1 MDIFSLKSFS
11 LQITIYELVWKYNLV
26 CKALLWKWGK
36 LMKLRRI
43 IAGVTACTVVASM
56 MLAMPISAKT
66 TTRIEKITL
75 ADLLNGA
82 KMVVQ
87 LTDDIKAEKQAELLD
102 KFDTNGNGKISID
115 EVLSIARRIAR
126 TDESD
131 IVNEHGTADSEET
144 ATAET
149 TLTGET
155 TTTAETTETT
165 AVETTETTEE
175 TTTATEA
182 VVFAPVLKIGG
193 TEYRDG
199 DKFVAETGGI
209 YSVEVTDAENE
220 ITFSLTGSKDNE
232 DNNLVRVN
240 ESRFEVLADGTL
252 TVTVKASDGQEK
264 TITLNVVTEKHIEG
278 LTDFYIG
285 FNYSDFYISDDYY
298 EKASEIFE
306 LYFENGMISEKDF
319 NSAKLQLEIQNKFGD
334 IFSVSRVMEIPYV
347 GDEIQ
352 ITDFL
357 KLNEDNTVEPYG
369 ITDKVTYK
377 SSDESKV
384 YASEDGKI
392 VAKGVTTEPVEILM
406 FVDGKVVNRFKATVE
421 KEQSERVLTDTSARI
436 ITGDN
441 FGTAVESKYGDGVNS
456 GIVLSLNELKN
467 AVGEENVNYISYRKA
482 DGTNLKFTDNFISN
496 AEQFAKDKGLLMFI
510 DESNTTIYYAMTDP
524 KGYINT
530 QIPLNDSNGTLFEK
544 RIEILDMEQF
554 RKYYNSL
561 NKSEALTVNIKG
573 VTATAKD
580 STEMTADGTVYLT
593 EGETLSLSDIV
604 KVAGVESPKITVKSL
619 KYDNSTQG
627 YVEAS
632 DEEKNVDYDPLTQ
645 TFTARGVKVLGSGQT
660 SISTVSFTYKATDG
674 TTRTVNVKI
683 QIVKPVAFL
692 KQNEYKKIG
701 YKETYEDLNGEKIYI
716 PKTAD
721 ISDIGDF
728 VKAIPAVVNTF
739 NEYGWIHQGSHKE
752 SEIYKF
758 VVNEPSDWSFSV
770 DNKKMLN
777 VKSGSSGDT
786 ISWADGYS
794 LSEAKA
800 GDTVTVTA
808 KHKQGFEVSYTLVIT
823 DALPQVSK
831 SGMGTDTFKYPSD
844 NKDNQFITFDNIVDI
859 TNLPEDWK
867 VVPYVYEASDNVKY
881 ESLDYEI
888 LNEQGTVDATGIKI
902 VKGSN
907 GHYSISGIEVAT
919 ASKVEQE
926 TYINIIVVVFDK
938 VGNLVGGSLQPIKLS
953 INGEKGKNDILSMTV
968 NGITKSISAGETADF
983 GKIYVPE
990 NASVTYS
997 ATGTGVFAAPV
1008 PSVTNSECDEFTVA
1022 DGKITAKALNKN
1034 GESKTVTFTFGTGSY
1049 RRTATAEIVV
1059 VKPVA
1064 FAPAYTGDGNI
1075 DVTGVTYYSVGN
1087 KVAQPALVTKT
1098 DENGK
1103 PNLNSGLVTGGFTLG
1118 KTTNN
1123 NTKTYTLQ
1131 GISIDVTNKAVESLP
1146 TVAFKNK
1153 SVTVDTSA
1161 KEAVFEDAFDIP
1173 SGDFTVECYTG
1184 TDTSVSYNQETNSL
1198 IVTIGGGIYNGKKQF
1213 LLTLRLKDAN
1223 GNIISYS
1230 DDTFKV
1236 NFIDTIK
1243 VKMAKPSSG
1252 QFSIKIPYTGE
1263 IAEDTIIKATDFEE
1277 APSGITINGNR
1288 LTGYADE
1295 GGNIVVG
1302 GFWTDG
1308 SIAENAVLKFKLTVG
1323 DATKNIEVTFIK

>member
-1 MDIFSLKSFS
+1 MYVKR
-11 LQITIYELVWKYNLV
+11 YYGNGER
-26 CKALLWKWGK
+26 

-43 IAGVTACTVVASM
+43 IAGVTACTVVAST

-144 ATAET
+144 TTAET
-149 TLTGET
+149 TLTEDT

-175 TTTATEA
+175 TTTVTEA

-193 TEYRDG
+193 TEYSDG
-199 DKFVAETGGI
+199 DKFIAETGGI

-220 ITFSLTGSKDNE
+220 ITFSLAGSKDNE
-232 DNNLVRVN
+232 DNNLVRVSEN
-240 ESRFEVLADGTL
+240 RFEVLADGTL

-285 FNYSDFYISDDYY
+285 FNYSDFYMADDCY
-298 EKASEIFE
+298 ENILEMYK
-306 LYFENGMISEKDF
+306 LYFENGIISEEDF

-334 IFSVSRVMEIPYV
+334 IFSVSSIMEIPYV

-384 YASEDGKI
+384 YAFEDGKI

-421 KEQSERVLTDTSARI
+421 KEQSERILTDTSARI
-436 ITGDN
+436 ISGDN
-441 FGTAVESKYGDGVNS
+441 FGTAVESKYVDGVNS
-456 GIVLSLNELKN
+456 GIVLSLNELKS
-467 AVGEENVNYISYRKA
+467 AVGEENVNYISYGKA
-482 DGTNLKFTDNFISN
+482 DGTNLKFTDKFISD
-496 AEQFAKDKGLLMFI
+496 AEKLAKDNGLLMFI
-510 DESNTTIYYAMTDP
+510 DESNTTIYYAMTNP
-524 KGYINT
+524 QGYINT
-530 QIPLNDSNGTLFEK
+530 KIPLNDSNGTLFEK
-544 RIEILDMEQF
+544 RIEILNMEQF

-580 STEMTADGTVYLT
+580 STEMTADETVYLT

-604 KVAGVESPKITVKSL
+604 KVAGVESPKITVKNL
-619 KYDNSTQG
+619 CYSTLTQS
-627 YVEAS
+627 YVELT
-632 DEEKNVDYDPLTQ
+632 DEQKNIDYDPLTQ
-645 TFTARGVKVLGSGQT
+645 TFTARGVRVIESKQT
-660 SISTVSFTYKATDG
+660 GISTVSFTYKATDG
-674 TTRTVNVKI
+674 TTRTVNVEIK
-683 QIVKPVAFL
+683 IVKPVAFL
-692 KQNEYKKIG
+692 KKNEYKEIG
-701 YKETYEDLNGEKIYI
+701 YASAREDLNGEKIYI
-716 PKTAD
+716 PKTAN

-728 VKAIPAVVNTF
+728 VKAIPALATLF
-739 NEYGWIHQGSHKE
+739 NENGS
-752 SEIYKF
+752 IYIINENANNHTI
-758 VVNEPSDWSFSV
+758 NEPSDWSFSV

-777 VKSGSSGDT
+777 VKSGSSEDT

-808 KHKQGFEVSYTLVIT
+808 KHKQGFEVSYTLVIADT
-823 DALPQVSK
+823 LPQVSE
-831 SGMGTDTFKYPSD
+831 SGIGTDTFKYPSD
-844 NKDNQFITFDNIVDI
+844 NKGNQFITFNNIVDI

-867 VVPYVYEASDNVKY
+867 VVPWVYEASDNVKY
-881 ESLDYEI
+881 EDVFYTGET
-888 LNEQGTVDATGIKI
+888 LNEQGTVDATGIKL

-907 GHYSISGIEVAT
+907 GHYSVSGIEVAT

-938 VGNLVGGSLQPIKLS
+938 AGNTIGASLEPIKLS
-953 INGEKGKNDILSMTV
+953 INGEKGKNDVLSMTV
-968 NGITKSISAGETADF
+968 NGITKSINAGETADF

-1064 FAPAYTGDGNI
+1064 VAPAYTGDGNI

-1103 PNLNSGLVTGGFTLG
+1103 PDLNSGLVTGGSTLG

-1123 NTKTYTLQ
+1123 NTKTYILQ
-1131 GISIDVTNKAVESLP
+1131 GISIDVTNEAVESLP
-1146 TVAFKNK
+1146 TVAFKNT

-1161 KEAVFEDAFDIP
+1161 TKIVVKDALEIP
-1173 SGDFTVECYTG
+1173 SGDFTLEYDTV

-1198 IVTIGGGIYNGKKQF
+1198 IFTIVEGTYSGKKQLF
-1213 LLTLRLKDAN
+1213 LILRLKDAN

-1230 DDTFKV
+1230 SDTFEV

-1277 APSGITINGNR
+1277 APSGITIDENGPSYG
-1288 LTGYADE
+1288 TDE
-1295 GGNIVVG
+1295 DGNIVVG

-1308 SIAENAVLKFKLTVG
+1308 SIADNAVLKFKLTVG
-1323 DATKNIEVTFIK
+1323 EATKNIEVTFIK

>member
-144 ATAET
+144 TTAET
-149 TLTGET
+149 TLTEDT

-199 DKFVAETGGI
+199 DKFIAETGGI

-285 FNYSDFYISDDYY
+285 FNYSDFYMADDCY
-298 EKASEIFE
+298 ENILEMYK
-306 LYFENGMISEKDF
+306 LYFENGIISEEDF

-352 ITDFL
+352 ITNFL

-441 FGTAVESKYGDGVNS
+441 FGAVVESKYIDGVNS

-467 AVGEENVNYISYRKA
+467 AVGEENINYISYRKA

-683 QIVKPVAFL
+683 EIVKPVAFL

-739 NEYGWIHQGSHKE
+739 NEYGRIHQGSHKE

-777 VKSGSSGDT
+777 VKSGSSEDT

-808 KHKQGFEVSYTLVIT
+808 KHKQGFEVSYTLVIADT
-823 DALPQVSK
+823 LPQISK
-831 SGMGTDTFKYPSD
+831 SGIGTDTFKYPSD
-844 NKDNQFITFDNIVDI
+844 NKGNQFITFGNIIDVTD
-859 TNLPEDWK
+859 LPEDWR
-867 VVPYVYEASDNVKY
+867 VVPYVYGTSDNVNYLGKTPDGQ
-881 ESLDYEI
+881 E
-888 LNEQGTVDATGIKI
+888 TVDATGIKI

-907 GHYSISGIEVAT
+907 GHYSVSGIEVAT

-938 VGNLVGGSLQPIKLS
+938 VGNLVGGSLEPIKLS

-968 NGITKSISAGETADF
+968 NGITKSIVAGETADF

-1034 GESKTVTFTFGTGSY
+1034 GESKTVTFTFGKGSY

-1064 FAPAYTGDGNI
+1064 VAPAYTGDGNI

-1103 PNLNSGLVTGGFTLG
+1103 PDLNSGLVTGGSTLD

-1277 APSGITINGNR
+1277 APSGITI
-1288 LTGYADE
+1288 DE
-1295 GGNIVVG
+1295 NSLLYGTDESKNIVVG
-1302 GFWTDG
+1302 GFWADG
-1308 SIAENAVLKFKLTVG
+1308 SIADNAVLKFKLTVG

>member
-1 MDIFSLKSFS
+1 
-11 LQITIYELVWKYNLV
+11 
-26 CKALLWKWGK
+26 
-36 LMKLRRI
+36 MKLRRI
-43 IAGVTACTVVASM
+43 IAGVTACTVVAST

-144 ATAET
+144 TTAET
-149 TLTGET
+149 TLTEDT

-199 DKFVAETGGI
+199 DKFIAETGGI

-285 FNYSDFYISDDYY
+285 FNYSDFYMADDYY

-306 LYFENGMISEKDF
+306 LYFENGIISEKDF
-319 NSAKLQLEIQNKFGD
+319 NSAKLLFETQNKFGD
-334 IFSVSRVMEIPYV
+334 IFSVSSIMEIPYV

-421 KEQSERVLTDTSARI
+421 KEQSERVITDTSARI
-436 ITGDN
+436 IAGDN
-441 FGTAVESKYGDGVNS
+441 FSAVVESKYIDGVNS

-482 DGTNLKFTDNFISN
+482 DGTNLKFTDKFISD
-496 AEQFAKDKGLLMFI
+496 AEQFAKDNGLLMFI
-510 DESNTTIYYAMTDP
+510 DESNTTIYYAITDP
-524 KGYINT
+524 EGYINT
-530 QIPLNDSNGTLFEK
+530 QIPLKDSNGTSFEQYL
-544 RIEILDMEQF
+544 EILDMEQF

-619 KYDNSTQG
+619 CYSTLTQS
-627 YVEAS
+627 YVELT
-632 DEEKNVDYDPLTQ
+632 DEQKNIDYDPLTQ

-660 SISTVSFTYKATDG
+660 SSISTVSFTYKATDG

-683 QIVKPVAFL
+683 EIVKPVAFL

-701 YKETYEDLNGEKIYI
+701 YIETYEDLNGEKIYI

-739 NEYGWIHQGSHKE
+739 NEYGRIHQGSHKE

-770 DNKKMLN
+770 DNKEMLN

-808 KHKQGFEVSYTLVIT
+808 KHKQGFEVSYTLVIADT
-823 DALPQVSK
+823 LPQVSK

-844 NKDNQFITFDNIVDI
+844 NKDNQFITFDNIIDVTD
-859 TNLPEDWK
+859 LPEDWK

-881 ESLDYEI
+881 ESLNYEI

-953 INGEKGKNDILSMTV
+953 INGEKGKNDVLSMTV

-997 ATGTGVFAAPV
+997 ATGTGVFAEPA
-1008 PSVTNSECDEFTVA
+1008 PSVTNSNCDEFTVA
-1022 DGKITAKALNKN
+1022 DGKITAKALNKD
-1034 GESKTVTFTFGTGSY
+1034 GESKTVTFTFGKGSY
-1049 RRTATAEIVV
+1049 QRTATVEIVV

-1064 FAPAYTGDGNI
+1064 VAPAYIGDGNI

-1103 PNLNSGLVTGGFTLG
+1103 PDLNSGLVTGGSTLG

-1263 IAEDTIIKATDFEE
+1263 IADNAELKATDFEE
-1277 APSGITINGNR
+1277 SPSGITI
-1288 LTGYADE
+1288 DE
-1295 GGNIVVG
+1295 SGLSYGTDKSKNIVVG

>member
-1 MDIFSLKSFS
+1 MYVKR
-11 LQITIYELVWKYNLV
+11 YYGNGER
-26 CKALLWKWGK
+26 
-36 LMKLRRI
+36 LMKLKRI
-43 IAGVTACTVVASM
+43 IAGVTACTVVAST
-56 MLAMPISAKT
+56 MLVMPVSAKT
-66 TTRIEKITL
+66 TTKAEKVTL
-75 ADLLNGA
+75 VDLLNGA

-87 LTDDIKAEKQAELLD
+87 LTDDITAEKQAELLD

-144 ATAET
+144 TTAET
-149 TLTGET
+149 TLTEDT
-155 TTTAETTETT
+155 TTT

-175 TTTATEA
+175 TTTTTEA

-199 DKFVAETGGI
+199 DKFIAETGGI

-232 DNNLVRVN
+232 NNNLVRVSGSN
-240 ESRFEVLADGTL
+240 FEVLADGTL

-264 TITLNVVTEKHIEG
+264 TITLNIVIEKHIEG
-278 LTDFYIG
+278 LTDFCIG
-285 FNYSDFYISDDYY
+285 FSYSDFYMTDEYC
-298 EKASEIFE
+298 EKTLERYK
-306 LYFENGMISEKDF
+306 LDFENGIISEEDF

-334 IFSVSRVMEIPYV
+334 ILSVSSIMEIPYV

-352 ITDFL
+352 ITNFL
-357 KLNEDNTVEPYG
+357 KVNEDNTVEPYG

-406 FVDGKVVNRFKATVE
+406 FVDGKVVNRFKVTVE
-421 KEQSERVLTDTSARI
+421 KEQSERILTDTSARI
-436 ITGDN
+436 ISGDN
-441 FGTAVESKYGDGVNS
+441 FGAVVESKYVDGVNS

-467 AVGEENVNYISYRKA
+467 AVGEENVNYISYGKA
-482 DGTNLKFTDNFISN
+482 DGTNLKFTDDFISN
-496 AEQFAKDKGLLMFI
+496 AEQFAKDNGLLMFI
-510 DESNTTIYYAMTDP
+510 DESNTTIYYAMTNP
-524 KGYINT
+524 QGYINT

-544 RIEILDMEQF
+544 HLEILDMEQF
-554 RKYYNSL
+554 REYYNSL
-561 NKSEALTVNIKG
+561 GKSEALTVNIKG

-604 KVAGVESPKITVKSL
+604 KVSGVESPKITVKNL
-619 KYDNSTQG
+619 CYSTLTQS
-627 YVEAS
+627 YVELT
-632 DEEKNVDYDPLTQ
+632 DEQKNIDYDLLTQ
-645 TFTARGVKVLGSGQT
+645 TFTARGVKVSGSGQT
-660 SISTVSFTYKATDG
+660 GISTVSFTYKATDG
-674 TTRTVNVKI
+674 TTRTVNVEI

-701 YKETYEDLNGEKIYI
+701 YAYAREDLNGEKIYI
-716 PKTAD
+716 PKTAN

-728 VKAIPAVVNTF
+728 VKAIPALATVF
-739 NEYGWIHQGSHKE
+739 NEDGS
-752 SEIYKF
+752 IYILNENANNYII
-758 VVNEPSDWSFSV
+758 NEPSDWSFSV
-770 DNKKMLN
+770 DNKEMLN
-777 VKSGSSGDT
+777 VKSGSSEDT
-786 ISWADGYS
+786 ISWADGYN

-808 KHKQGFEVSYTLVIT
+808 KHKQGFEVSYTLVIA
-823 DALPQVSK
+823 DALPQISK

-844 NKDNQFITFDNIVDI
+844 NNDNQFITFDNIVDV
-859 TNLPEDWK
+859 TDLPEDWR

-881 ESLDYEI
+881 TDDFYTGET
-888 LNEQGTVDATGIKI
+888 LNEKGTVDTTGIKL

-926 TYINIIVVVFDK
+926 TYIDVVFVVLDK
-938 VGNLVGGSLQPIKLS
+938 VGNTIGGLPEPIRLS
-953 INGEKGKNDILSMTV
+953 INGEKGKNDVLSMTV
-968 NGITKSISAGETADF
+968 NGITKSLSAGETADF

-997 ATGTGVFAAPV
+997 ATGTGVFAEPA

-1022 DGKITAKALNKN
+1022 DGKITAKALNKD
-1034 GESKTVTFTFGTGSY
+1034 GESKTVTFTFGKGSY
-1049 RRTATAEIVV
+1049 QRTATAEIVV

-1064 FAPAYTGDGNI
+1064 VAPAYTGDGNI

-1087 KVAQPALVTKT
+1087 YVAQPALVTKT

-1103 PNLNSGLVTGGFTLG
+1103 PDLNSGLVTGGFTLG
-1118 KTTNN
+1118 KTTN

-1131 GISIDVTNKAVESLP
+1131 GISIDVTNKAVKNLP
-1146 TVAFKNK
+1146 TVTFKNT

-1252 QFSIKIPYTGE
+1252 QFKIEIPYTDE
-1263 IAEDTIIKATDFEE
+1263 IAEGTEIKATDFEE
-1277 APSGITINGNR
+1277 APSGITIDENG
-1288 LTGYADE
+1288 LSYGTDE
-1295 GGNIVVG
+1295 KGNIVLD
-1302 GFWTDG
+1302 GFWTDATVADG
-1308 SIAENAVLKFKLTVG
+1308 AVLKFKLTVG
-1323 DATKNIEVTFIK
+1323 DVTKNIEVTFSE

>member
-1 MDIFSLKSFS
+1 
-11 LQITIYELVWKYNLV
+11 
-26 CKALLWKWGK
+26 
-36 LMKLRRI
+36 MKLRRI
-43 IAGVTACTVVASM
+43 IAGVTACTVVAST

-144 ATAET
+144 TTAET
-149 TLTGET
+149 TLTEDT

-285 FNYSDFYISDDYY
+285 FSYSDSGMSNEYY
-298 EKASEIFE
+298 ETTLERYE
-306 LYFENGMISEKDF
+306 LYFENGMISEEDF
-319 NSAKLQLEIQNKFGD
+319 NSVKLLFEVQNKFGD
-334 IFSVSRVMEIPYV
+334 MLSVSSIMEIPYV

-421 KEQSERVLTDTSARI
+421 KEQSERILTDTSARI
-436 ITGDN
+436 IAGNN
-441 FGTAVESKYGDGVNS
+441 FGAAVESKYIDGVNS

-530 QIPLNDSNGTLFEK
+530 QIPLNDSNGTLSEQYL
-544 RIEILDMEQF
+544 EILDMEQF

-604 KVAGVESPKITVKSL
+604 KVAGVESPKITVKNL
-619 KYDNSTQG
+619 CYSTLTQS

-660 SISTVSFTYKATDG
+660 GISTVSFTYKATDG

-683 QIVKPVAFL
+683 EIVKPVAFL
-692 KQNEYKKIG
+692 KQDEYKKIG
-701 YKETYEDLNGEKIYI
+701 YMETYEDLNGEKIYI

-721 ISDIGDF
+721 ILDIGDF

-739 NEYGWIHQGSHKE
+739 NEYGRIHQGSHKE

-938 VGNLVGGSLQPIKLS
+938 VGNLVGCSLQPIKLS
-953 INGEKGKNDILSMTV
+953 INGEKGKNDVLSMTV

-1064 FAPAYTGDGNI
+1064 VAPAYIGDGNI

-1103 PNLNSGLVTGGFTLG
+1103 PDLNSGLVTGGSTLG

-1123 NTKTYTLQ
+1123 NTKTYILQ
-1131 GISIDVTNKAVESLP
+1131 GISIDVTNEAVKNLP
-1146 TVAFKNK
+1146 TVTFKNT

-1161 KEAVFEDAFDIP
+1161 KEAVFEKAFDIP
-1173 SGDFTVECYTG
+1173 SGNFTVECYTG

-1263 IAEDTIIKATDFEE
+1263 IAEGTEIKATGFE
-1277 APSGITINGNR
+1277 APSGITIDENG
-1288 LTGYADE
+1288 LSYGTDKSK
-1295 GGNIVVG
+1295 NIVVD

-1308 SIAENAVLKFKLTVG
+1308 SIVDNAVLKFKLTVG

>member
-1 MDIFSLKSFS
+1 
-11 LQITIYELVWKYNLV
+11 
-26 CKALLWKWGK
+26 
-36 LMKLRRI
+36 MKLRRI

-144 ATAET
+144 TTAET
-149 TLTGET
+149 TLTEDT

-199 DKFVAETGGI
+199 DKFIAETGGI

-232 DNNLVRVN
+232 DNNLVRVS
-240 ESRFEVLADGTL
+240 ESNFEVLADGTL

-285 FNYSDFYISDDYY
+285 FSYSDSGMSNEYY
-298 EKASEIFE
+298 ETTLERYE
-306 LYFENGMISEKDF
+306 LYFENGMISEEDF

-334 IFSVSRVMEIPYV
+334 IFSVSSIMEIPYV

-441 FGTAVESKYGDGVNS
+441 FGTAVESKYIDGVNS

-496 AEQFAKDKGLLMFI
+496 AEQFAKDNGLLMFI
-510 DESNTTIYYAMTDP
+510 DESNTTIYYAMTNP
-524 KGYINT
+524 QGYINT
-530 QIPLNDSNGTLFEK
+530 KIPLNDSNGTLFEK

-573 VTATAKD
+573 VKATAKD

-645 TFTARGVKVLGSGQT
+645 TFTARGVRVIESKQT
-660 SISTVSFTYKATDG
+660 GISTVSFTYKATDG

-683 QIVKPVAFL
+683 KIVKPVAFL
-692 KQNEYKKIG
+692 KQDECKEIG
-701 YKETYEDLNGEKIYI
+701 YMTAREDLNGEKIYI
-716 PKTAD
+716 QKTAN
-721 ISDIGDF
+721 ILDIGDF
-728 VKAIPAVVNTF
+728 VKAIPSLATVLD
-739 NEYGWIHQGSHKE
+739 EYGK
-752 SEIYKF
+752 IYALNNRQNY
-758 VVNEPSDWSFSV
+758 VINEPSDWSFSV

-808 KHKQGFEVSYTLVIT
+808 KHKQGFEVSYTLVIADT
-823 DALPQVSK
+823 LPQVSK

-844 NKDNQFITFDNIVDI
+844 NKDNQFITFDNIIDVTD
-859 TNLPEDWK
+859 LPEDWR
-867 VVPYVYEASDNVKY
+867 VVPCIYEASDNVKY
-881 ESLDYEI
+881 KNLSDEI

-907 GHYSISGIEVAT
+907 GHYSVSGIEVAT

-926 TYINIIVVVFDK
+926 TYIDVVFAVLDK
-938 VGNLVGGSLQPIKLS
+938 VGNLVGGSLEPIRLS
-953 INGEKGKNDILSMTV
+953 INGEKGKNDVLSMTV

-1008 PSVTNSECDEFTVA
+1008 PSVTNSNCDEFTVA
-1022 DGKITAKALNKN
+1022 DGKITAKALNKD

-1049 RRTATAEIVV
+1049 QRTATVEIVV

-1064 FAPAYTGDGNI
+1064 VAPAYIGDGNI

-1087 KVAQPALVTKT
+1087 YVAQPALVTKT

-1103 PNLNSGLVTGGFTLG
+1103 PDLNSGLVTGGFTLG
-1118 KTTNN
+1118 KTTN

-1252 QFSIKIPYTGE
+1252 QFSIKIPYTDE
-1263 IAEDTIIKATDFEE
+1263 IAEGTEIKATDFEE
-1277 APSGITINGNR
+1277 APSGITINGNS
-1288 LTGYADE
+1288 LTGYTYED
-1295 GGNIVVG
+1295 GNIVVG
-1302 GFWTDG
+1302 GFWADETVAD
-1308 SIAENAVLKFKLTVG
+1308 NAVLKFKLTVG
-1323 DATKNIEVTFIK
+1323 AATKNIEVTFIK

>member
-1 MDIFSLKSFS
+1 MYVKR
-11 LQITIYELVWKYNLV
+11 YYGNGER
-26 CKALLWKWGK
+26 

-43 IAGVTACTVVASM
+43 IAGVTACTVVAST

-144 ATAET
+144 TTAET
-149 TLTGET
+149 TLTEDT

-175 TTTATEA
+175 TTTVTEA

-193 TEYRDG
+193 TEYSDG
-199 DKFVAETGGI
+199 DKFIAETGGI

-232 DNNLVRVN
+232 DNNLVRVSEN
-240 ESRFEVLADGTL
+240 RFEVLANGTL
-252 TVTVKASDGQEK
+252 TVTVKASDGQGK

-285 FNYSDFYISDDYY
+285 FNYSDFYMADDCY
-298 EKASEIFE
+298 ENILEMYK
-306 LYFENGMISEKDF
+306 LYFENGIISEEDF

-441 FGTAVESKYGDGVNS
+441 FGTAVESKYIDGVNS

-467 AVGEENVNYISYRKA
+467 AVGEENVNYISYGKA

-510 DESNTTIYYAMTDP
+510 DESNTTIYYAMTNP
-524 KGYINT
+524 QGYINT

-580 STEMTADGTVYLT
+580 STEMTAGETVYLT

-604 KVAGVESPKITVKSL
+604 KVAGVENPKITVKSL
-619 KYDNSTQG
+619 CYSTLTQS

-645 TFTARGVKVLGSGQT
+645 TFTARGVRVLGSEQI

-683 QIVKPVAFL
+683 EIVKPVAFL
-692 KQNEYKKIG
+692 KKNEYKEIG
-701 YKETYEDLNGEKIYI
+701 YMETYEDLNGEKIYI

-721 ISDIGDF
+721 ILDIGDF

-739 NEYGWIHQGSHKE
+739 DEDGGIHKGSYE

-770 DNKKMLN
+770 DNKEMLN
-777 VKSGSSGDT
+777 VKSGSSEDT

-808 KHKQGFEVSYTLVIT
+808 KHKQGFEVSYTLVIA
-823 DALPQVSK
+823 DALPQISK

-844 NKDNQFITFDNIVDI
+844 NKGNQFITFGNIIDVTD
-859 TNLPEDWK
+859 LPEDWR
-867 VVPYVYEASDNVKY
+867 VVPCIYEASDNVKY
-881 ESLDYEI
+881 KNLSGEI

-907 GHYSISGIEVAT
+907 GHYSVSGIEVAT

-926 TYINIIVVVFDK
+926 TYINIMVVVLDK
-938 VGNLVGGSLQPIKLS
+938 VGNTILFYPDIDSYPNFEPIRLS
-953 INGEKGKNDILSMTV
+953 INGEKGKNDVLSMTV

-1022 DGKITAKALNKN
+1022 DGKITAKALNKD
-1034 GESKTVTFTFGTGSY
+1034 SKSQKVTFTFGTGSY

-1103 PNLNSGLVTGGFTLG
+1103 PDLNSGLVTGGFTLG

-1123 NTKTYTLQ
+1123 NTKTYILQ
-1131 GISIDVTNKAVESLP
+1131 GISIDVTNEAVESLP
-1146 TVAFKNK
+1146 TVAFKNT

-1161 KEAVFEDAFDIP
+1161 TKIVVKDALEIP
-1173 SGDFTVECYTG
+1173 SGDFTLEYDTG

-1198 IVTIGGGIYNGKKQF
+1198 IFTIVEGTYSGKKQLF
-1213 LLTLRLKDAN
+1213 LILRLKDAN

-1230 DDTFKV
+1230 SDTFEV

-1252 QFSIKIPYTGE
+1252 QFSIKIPYTDE
-1263 IAEDTIIKATDFEE
+1263 IAEGTEIKATDFEE
-1277 APSGITINGNR
+1277 APSGITIDENG
-1288 LTGYADE
+1288 LSYGTDKSK
-1295 GGNIVVG
+1295 NIVVG

-1308 SIAENAVLKFKLTVG
+1308 SIAENAVLKFKLNVG
-1323 DATKNIEVTFIK
+1323 AATKNIEVTFIK

>member
-1 MDIFSLKSFS
+1 MS
-11 LQITIYELVWKYNLV
+11 
-26 CKALLWKWGK
+26 
-36 LMKLRRI
+36 
-43 IAGVTACTVVASM
+43 
-56 MLAMPISAKT
+56 
-66 TTRIEKITL
+66 
-75 ADLLNGA
+75 
-82 KMVVQ
+82 
-87 LTDDIKAEKQAELLD
+87 
-102 KFDTNGNGKISID
+102 
-115 EVLSIARRIAR
+115 
-126 TDESD
+126 
-131 IVNEHGTADSEET
+131 NEYY
-144 ATAET
+144 ET
-149 TLTGET
+149 TLER
-155 TTTAETTETT
+155 
-165 AVETTETTEE
+165 
-175 TTTATEA
+175 
-182 VVFAPVLKIGG
+182 
-193 TEYRDG
+193 Y
-199 DKFVAETGGI
+199 
-209 YSVEVTDAENE
+209 
-220 ITFSLTGSKDNE
+220 
-232 DNNLVRVN
+232 
-240 ESRFEVLADGTL
+240 
-252 TVTVKASDGQEK
+252 
-264 TITLNVVTEKHIEG
+264 
-278 LTDFYIG
+278 
-285 FNYSDFYISDDYY
+285 
-298 EKASEIFE
+298 E
-306 LYFENGMISEKDF
+306 LYFENGIISEEDF

-334 IFSVSRVMEIPYV
+334 IFSVSSIMEIPYV

-441 FGTAVESKYGDGVNS
+441 FGTAVESKYIDGVNS

-496 AEQFAKDKGLLMFI
+496 AEQFAKDNGLLMFI
-510 DESNTTIYYAMTDP
+510 DESNTTIYYAMTNP
-524 KGYINT
+524 QGYINT
-530 QIPLNDSNGTLFEK
+530 KIPLNDSNGTLFEK

-573 VTATAKD
+573 VKATAKD

-645 TFTARGVKVLGSGQT
+645 TFTARGVRVIESKQT
-660 SISTVSFTYKATDG
+660 GISTVSFTYKATDG

-683 QIVKPVAFL
+683 KIVKPVAFL
-692 KQNEYKKIG
+692 KQDECKEIG
-701 YKETYEDLNGEKIYI
+701 YMTAREDLNGEKIYI
-716 PKTAD
+716 QKTAN
-721 ISDIGDF
+721 ILDIGDF
-728 VKAIPAVVNTF
+728 VKAIPSLATVLD
-739 NEYGWIHQGSHKE
+739 EYGK
-752 SEIYKF
+752 IYALNNRQNY
-758 VVNEPSDWSFSV
+758 VINEPSDWSFSV

-808 KHKQGFEVSYTLVIT
+808 KHKQGFEVSYTLVIADT
-823 DALPQVSK
+823 LPQVSE
-831 SGMGTDTFKYPSD
+831 SGIGTDTFKYPSD
-844 NKDNQFITFDNIVDI
+844 NKGNQFITFNNIVDV
-859 TNLPEDWK
+859 TNFPEDWK
-867 VVPYVYEASDNVKY
+867 VVPYVWGASGNVKY
-881 ESLDYEI
+881 ADVFNTGET

-907 GHYSISGIEVAT
+907 GHYSVSGIEVAT
-919 ASKVEQE
+919 ASKVEPE
-926 TYINIIVVVFDK
+926 TYIDVVFMVFDK
-938 VGNLVGGSLQPIKLS
+938 AGNTIGGYLEPIRLS
-953 INGEKGKNDILSMTV
+953 INGEKGKNDVLSMTV

-997 ATGTGVFAAPV
+997 ATGTGVFAEPA
-1008 PSVTNSECDEFTVA
+1008 PSVTNSNCDEFTVA
-1022 DGKITAKALNKN
+1022 DGKITAKALNKD

-1064 FAPAYTGDGNI
+1064 VAPAYIGDGNI

-1103 PNLNSGLVTGGFTLG
+1103 PDLNSGLVTGGFTLG
-1118 KTTNN
+1118 KTTN

-1184 TDTSVSYNQETNSL
+1184 TDTSASYNQETNSL

-1277 APSGITINGNR
+1277 APSGITI
-1288 LTGYADE
+1288 DE
-1295 GGNIVVG
+1295 NSLLYGTDESKNIVVG
-1302 GFWTDG
+1302 GFWADG
-1308 SIAENAVLKFKLTVG
+1308 SIADNAVLKFKLTVG
-1323 DATKNIEVTFIK
+1323 AATKNIEVTFIK

>member
-144 ATAET
+144 TTAET
-149 TLTGET
+149 TLTEDT

-199 DKFVAETGGI
+199 DKFIAETGGI

-285 FNYSDFYISDDYY
+285 FNYSDFYMADDCY
-298 EKASEIFE
+298 ENILEMYK
-306 LYFENGMISEKDF
+306 LYFENGIISEEDF

-352 ITDFL
+352 ITNFL

-441 FGTAVESKYGDGVNS
+441 FGTAVESKYIDGVNS

-496 AEQFAKDKGLLMFI
+496 AEQFAKDNGLLMFI
-510 DESNTTIYYAMTDP
+510 DESNTTIYYAMTNP
-524 KGYINT
+524 QGYINT
-530 QIPLNDSNGTLFEK
+530 KIPLNDSNGTLFEK

-573 VTATAKD
+573 VKATAKD

-645 TFTARGVKVLGSGQT
+645 TFTARGVRVIESKQT
-660 SISTVSFTYKATDG
+660 GISTVSFTYKATDG

-683 QIVKPVAFL
+683 KIVKPVAFL
-692 KQNEYKKIG
+692 KQDECKEIG
-701 YKETYEDLNGEKIYI
+701 YMTAREDLNGEKIYI
-716 PKTAD
+716 QKTAN
-721 ISDIGDF
+721 ILDIGDF
-728 VKAIPAVVNTF
+728 VKAIPSLATVLD
-739 NEYGWIHQGSHKE
+739 EYGK
-752 SEIYKF
+752 IYALNNRQNY
-758 VVNEPSDWSFSV
+758 VINEPSDWSFSV

-808 KHKQGFEVSYTLVIT
+808 KHKQGFEVSYTLVIADT
-823 DALPQVSK
+823 LPQVSK

-844 NKDNQFITFDNIVDI
+844 NKDNQFITFDNIIDVTD
-859 TNLPEDWK
+859 LPEDWR
-867 VVPYVYEASDNVKY
+867 VVPCIYEASDNVKY
-881 ESLDYEI
+881 KNLSDEI

-907 GHYSISGIEVAT
+907 GHYSVSGIEVAT

-926 TYINIIVVVFDK
+926 TYIDVVFAVLDK
-938 VGNLVGGSLQPIKLS
+938 VGNLVGGSLEPIRLS
-953 INGEKGKNDILSMTV
+953 INGEKGKNDVLSMTV

-1008 PSVTNSECDEFTVA
+1008 PSVTNSNCDEFTVA
-1022 DGKITAKALNKN
+1022 DGKITAKALNKD

-1049 RRTATAEIVV
+1049 QRTATVEIVV

-1064 FAPAYTGDGNI
+1064 VAPAYIGDGNI

-1087 KVAQPALVTKT
+1087 YVAQPALVTKT

-1103 PNLNSGLVTGGFTLG
+1103 PDLNSGLVTGGFTLG
-1118 KTTNN
+1118 KTTN

-1277 APSGITINGNR
+1277 APSGITI
-1288 LTGYADE
+1288 DE
-1295 GGNIVVG
+1295 NSLLYGTDESKNIVVG
-1302 GFWTDG
+1302 GFWADG
-1308 SIAENAVLKFKLTVG
+1308 SIADNAVLKFKLTVG
-1323 DATKNIEVTFIK
+1323 AATKNIEVTFIK

>member
-36 LMKLRRI
+36 LMKLGRI
-43 IAGVTACTVVASM
+43 IAGVTACTVVAST

-144 ATAET
+144 TTAET
-149 TLTGET
+149 TLTEDT

-193 TEYRDG
+193 TEYSDG
-199 DKFVAETGGI
+199 DKFIAETGGI

-264 TITLNVVTEKHIEG
+264 TIILNVVTEKHIEG

-306 LYFENGMISEKDF
+306 LYFENGIISEEDF
-319 NSAKLQLEIQNKFGD
+319 NSVKLLLEIQNKFGD
-334 IFSVSRVMEIPYV
+334 IFSVSSIMEIPYV

-406 FVDGKVVNRFKATVE
+406 FVDGKVVNGFKATVE
-421 KEQSERVLTDTSARI
+421 KEQSERVITDTSARI
-436 ITGDN
+436 ISGDN
-441 FGTAVESKYGDGVNS
+441 FSAFVESKYIDGVNS

-496 AEQFAKDKGLLMFI
+496 AEQFAKDNGLLMFI
-510 DESNTTIYYAMTDP
+510 DESNTTIYYAMTNP
-524 KGYINT
+524 QGYINT
-530 QIPLNDSNGTLFEK
+530 KIPLNDSNGTLFEK

-573 VTATAKD
+573 VKATAKD

-604 KVAGVESPKITVKSL
+604 KVAGVENPKITVKNL
-619 KYDNSTQG
+619 WYNTLTQS

-645 TFTARGVKVLGSGQT
+645 TFTARGVYVLGSKQT
-660 SISTVSFTYKATDG
+660 GISTVSFTYKATDG
-674 TTRTVNVKI
+674 TTRTVNVEI
-683 QIVKPVAFL
+683 EIVKPVAFL

-808 KHKQGFEVSYTLVIT
+808 KHKQGFEVSYTLVIADT
-823 DALPQVSK
+823 LPQVSE
-831 SGMGTDTFKYPSD
+831 SGIGTDTFKYPSD
-844 NKDNQFITFDNIVDI
+844 NKGNQFITFGNIIDVTD
-859 TNLPEDWK
+859 LPEDWR
-867 VVPYVYEASDNVKY
+867 VVPYVYGTSDNVNYLGKTPDGQ
-881 ESLDYEI
+881 E
-888 LNEQGTVDATGIKI
+888 TVDATGIKI

-907 GHYSISGIEVAT
+907 GHYSVSGIEVAT

-926 TYINIIVVVFDK
+926 TYINIIVAVFDK
-938 VGNLVGGSLQPIKLS
+938 VGNLVGGSLEPIKLS

-997 ATGTGVFAAPV
+997 ATGTGVFAEPV
-1008 PSVTNSECDEFTVA
+1008 PSVTNSKCDEFTVA

-1131 GISIDVTNKAVESLP
+1131 GISIDVTNEEVKTLP
-1146 TVAFKNK
+1146 TVTFTNK

-1277 APSGITINGNR
+1277 APSGITIDENG
-1288 LTGYADE
+1288 LLYGTDE
-1295 GGNIVVG
+1295 DENIVVD

-1308 SIAENAVLKFKLTVG
+1308 SIADNAVLKFKLTVG
-1323 DATKNIEVTFIK
+1323 AATKNIEVTFIK

>member
-1 MDIFSLKSFS
+1 
-11 LQITIYELVWKYNLV
+11 
-26 CKALLWKWGK
+26 
-36 LMKLRRI
+36 MKLRRI
-43 IAGVTACTVVASM
+43 IAGVTACTVVAST

-144 ATAET
+144 TTAET
-149 TLTGET
+149 TLTEDT

-199 DKFVAETGGI
+199 DKFIAETGGI

-220 ITFSLTGSKDNE
+220 ITFSLAGSKDNE

-285 FNYSDFYISDDYY
+285 FNYSDFYMADDCY
-298 EKASEIFE
+298 ENILEMYK
-306 LYFENGMISEKDF
+306 LYFENGIISEEDF

-334 IFSVSRVMEIPYV
+334 IFSVSSIMEIPYV

-604 KVAGVESPKITVKSL
+604 KVAGVESPKITVKNL
-619 KYDNSTQG
+619 CYSTLTQS

-683 QIVKPVAFL
+683 EIVKPVAFL
-692 KQNEYKKIG
+692 KQDECKEIG
-701 YKETYEDLNGEKIYI
+701 YMTVREDLNGEKIYI

-721 ISDIGDF
+721 ILDIGDF

-739 NEYGWIHQGSHKE
+739 DEDGWIHQGSYE

-770 DNKKMLN
+770 DNKEMLN

-808 KHKQGFEVSYTLVIT
+808 KHKQGFEVSYTLVIADT
-823 DALPQVSK
+823 LPQVSK

-844 NKDNQFITFDNIVDI
+844 NKDNQFIIFNNIIDVTD
-859 TNLPEDWK
+859 LPEDWR
-867 VVPYVYEASDNVKY
+867 VVPCIYEASDNVKY
-881 ESLDYEI
+881 KKNLSDEI

-907 GHYSISGIEVAT
+907 GHYSVSGIEVAT

-938 VGNLVGGSLQPIKLS
+938 VGNLVGGSLEPIKLS

-968 NGITKSISAGETADF
+968 NGITKSIVAGETADF

-997 ATGTGVFAAPV
+997 ATGTGVFAEPV
-1008 PSVTNSECDEFTVA
+1008 PSVTNSKCDEFTVA

-1103 PNLNSGLVTGGFTLG
+1103 PDLNSGLVTGGFTLG
-1118 KTTNN
+1118 KTTN

-1277 APSGITINGNR
+1277 APSGITI
-1288 LTGYADE
+1288 DE
-1295 GGNIVVG
+1295 NSLLYGTDESKNIVVG
-1302 GFWTDG
+1302 GFWADG
-1308 SIAENAVLKFKLTVG
+1308 SIADNAVLKFKLTVG
-1323 DATKNIEVTFIK
+1323 AATKNIEVTFIK

>member
-1 MDIFSLKSFS
+1 MYVKR
-11 LQITIYELVWKYNLV
+11 YYGNGER
-26 CKALLWKWGK
+26 

-43 IAGVTACTVVASM
+43 IAGVTACTVVAST

-144 ATAET
+144 TTAET
-149 TLTGET
+149 TLTEDT

-199 DKFVAETGGI
+199 DKFIAETGGI

-220 ITFSLTGSKDNE
+220 ITFSLTGSKDDEN
-232 DNNLVRVN
+232 NNLVRVSGSN
-240 ESRFEVLADGTL
+240 FEVLADGTL

-285 FNYSDFYISDDYY
+285 FNYSDFYMADDCY
-298 EKASEIFE
+298 ENILEMYK
-306 LYFENGMISEKDF
+306 LYFENGIISEEDF

-334 IFSVSRVMEIPYV
+334 IFSVSSIMEIPYV

-441 FGTAVESKYGDGVNS
+441 FGTAVESKYIDGVNS

-482 DGTNLKFTDNFISN
+482 DGTNLKFTDNFISD
-496 AEQFAKDKGLLMFI
+496 AEQFAKYNGLLMFI
-510 DESNTTIYYAMTDP
+510 DESNTTIYYAMTNP
-524 KGYINT
+524 QGYINT

-544 RIEILDMEQF
+544 RIEILDMEQL

-604 KVAGVESPKITVKSL
+604 KVAGVENPKITVKSL

-645 TFTARGVKVLGSGQT
+645 TFTARGVKVLGSEQT

-683 QIVKPVAFL
+683 KIVKPVAFL
-692 KQNEYKKIG
+692 KQDECKEIG
-701 YKETYEDLNGEKIYI
+701 YMTASEDLNGEKIYI
-716 PKTAD
+716 QKTAN
-721 ISDIGDF
+721 ILDIGDF
-728 VKAIPAVVNTF
+728 VKAIPALATVLD
-739 NEYGWIHQGSHKE
+739 EYRK
-752 SEIYKF
+752 IYALNNRQNY
-758 VVNEPSDWSFSV
+758 VINEPSDWSFSV

-777 VKSGSSGDT
+777 VKSGSSEDT

-808 KHKQGFEVSYTLVIT
+808 KHKQGFEVSYTLVIADT
-823 DALPQVSK
+823 LPQVSE
-831 SGMGTDTFKYPSD
+831 SGIGTDTFKYPSD
-844 NKDNQFITFDNIVDI
+844 NKGNQFITFDNIVDV
-859 TNLPEDWK
+859 TNFPEDWR
-867 VVPYVYEASDNVKY
+867 VVPCIYEASDNVKY
-881 ESLDYEI
+881 KNLSGEI

-907 GHYSISGIEVAT
+907 GHYSVSGIEVAT

-926 TYINIIVVVFDK
+926 TYINIMVVVLDK
-938 VGNLVGGSLQPIKLS
+938 VGNTILFYPDIDSYPNFEPIRLS
-953 INGEKGKNDILSMTV
+953 INGEKGKNDVLSMTV

-1064 FAPAYTGDGNI
+1064 VAPAYIGDGNI
-1075 DVTGVTYYSVGN
+1075 DVTGVTYYSVGD

-1103 PNLNSGLVTGGFTLG
+1103 PDLNSGLVTGGFTLG

-1123 NTKTYTLQ
+1123 NTKTYILQ
-1131 GISIDVTNKAVESLP
+1131 GISIDVTNEAVESLP

-1277 APSGITINGNR
+1277 APSGITIDENGPSYG
-1288 LTGYADE
+1288 TDE
-1295 GGNIVVG
+1295 DGNIVVG

-1308 SIAENAVLKFKLTVG
+1308 SIADNAVLKFKLNVG
-1323 DATKNIEVTFIK
+1323 AATKNIEVTFIK

>member
-1 MDIFSLKSFS
+1 
-11 LQITIYELVWKYNLV
+11 
-26 CKALLWKWGK
+26 
-36 LMKLRRI
+36 MKLRRI
-43 IAGVTACTVVASM
+43 IAGVTACTVVAST
-56 MLAMPISAKT
+56 MLVMPISAKT
-66 TTRIEKITL
+66 TTSIEKITL

-144 ATAET
+144 TTAET
-149 TLTGET
+149 TLTEDT

-193 TEYRDG
+193 TEYSDG
-199 DKFVAETGGI
+199 DKFIAETGGI

-220 ITFSLTGSKDNE
+220 ITFSLAGSKDNE

-285 FNYSDFYISDDYY
+285 FSYSDSGMSNEYY
-298 EKASEIFE
+298 ETTLERYE
-306 LYFENGMISEKDF
+306 LYFENGMISEEDF
-319 NSAKLQLEIQNKFGD
+319 NSVKLLFEVQNKFGD
-334 IFSVSRVMEIPYV
+334 MLSVSSIMEIPYV

-421 KEQSERVLTDTSARI
+421 KEQSERVITDTSARI
-436 ITGDN
+436 ISGDN
-441 FGTAVESKYGDGVNS
+441 FGAVVESKYIDGVNS

-467 AVGEENVNYISYRKA
+467 AVGEENINYISYRKA
-482 DGTNLKFTDNFISN
+482 DGTNLKFTDDFISN

-530 QIPLNDSNGTLFEK
+530 QIPLNDSNGTLSEQYL
-544 RIEILDMEQF
+544 EILDMEQL

-604 KVAGVESPKITVKSL
+604 KVAGVESPKITVKNL
-619 KYDNSTQG
+619 CYSTLTQS

-660 SISTVSFTYKATDG
+660 GISTVSFTYKATDG

-683 QIVKPVAFL
+683 EIVKPVAFL
-692 KQNEYKKIG
+692 KQDECKEIG
-701 YKETYEDLNGEKIYI
+701 YMTVREDLNGEKIYI
-716 PKTAD
+716 QKTAN
-721 ISDIGDF
+721 ILDIGDF
-728 VKAIPAVVNTF
+728 VKAIPALATVF
-739 NEYGWIHQGSHKE
+739 NEDGS
-752 SEIYKF
+752 IYILNEDANNYTI
-758 VVNEPSDWSFSV
+758 NEPSDWSFSV

-777 VKSGSSGDT
+777 VKSGSSEDT
-786 ISWADGYS
+786 ISWADGYR

-808 KHKQGFEVSYTLVIT
+808 KHKQGFEVSYTLVIA
-823 DALPQVSK
+823 DALPQISK

-844 NKDNQFITFDNIVDI
+844 NKDNQFITFDNIIDVTD
-859 TNLPEDWK
+859 LPEDWR
-867 VVPYVYEASDNVKY
+867 VVPYVWGASDNVNYLGKTPDGQ
-881 ESLDYEI
+881 E
-888 LNEQGTVDATGIKI
+888 TVDATGIKI

-907 GHYSISGIEVAT
+907 GHYSVSGIEVAT

-926 TYINIIVVVFDK
+926 TYINIIVAVFDK
-938 VGNLVGGSLQPIKLS
+938 AGNTIGVLLEPIKLS
-953 INGEKGKNDILSMTV
+953 INGEKGKNDVLSMTV

-997 ATGTGVFAAPV
+997 ATGTGVFAEPA
-1008 PSVTNSECDEFTVA
+1008 PSVTNSNCDEFTVA
-1022 DGKITAKALNKN
+1022 DGKITAKALNKD

-1049 RRTATAEIVV
+1049 QRTATVEIVV

-1064 FAPAYTGDGNI
+1064 VAPAYIGDGNI

-1087 KVAQPALVTKT
+1087 YVAQPALVTKT

-1103 PNLNSGLVTGGFTLG
+1103 PDLNSGLVTGGFTLG
-1118 KTTNN
+1118 KTTN

-1263 IAEDTIIKATDFEE
+1263 IAEDTIIKATDFE
-1277 APSGITINGNR
+1277 APSGITIDENG
-1288 LTGYADE
+1288 LLYGTDE
-1295 GGNIVVG
+1295 DGNIVVD

-1308 SIAENAVLKFKLTVG
+1308 SIADNAVLKFKLTVG
-1323 DATKNIEVTFIK
+1323 AATKNIEVTFIK

>member
-1 MDIFSLKSFS
+1 
-11 LQITIYELVWKYNLV
+11 
-26 CKALLWKWGK
+26 
-36 LMKLRRI
+36 MKLRRI
-43 IAGVTACTVVASM
+43 IAGVTACTVVAST

-66 TTRIEKITL
+66 TTSIEKITL

-144 ATAET
+144 TTAET
-149 TLTGET
+149 TLTEDT

-193 TEYRDG
+193 TEYKDG
-199 DKFVAETGGI
+199 DKFIAETGGI

-220 ITFSLTGSKDNE
+220 ITFSLAGSKDNE

-285 FNYSDFYISDDYY
+285 FNYSDFYMADDCY
-298 EKASEIFE
+298 ENILEMYK
-306 LYFENGMISEKDF
+306 LYFENGIISEEDF

-334 IFSVSRVMEIPYV
+334 IFSVSSIMEIPYV

-441 FGTAVESKYGDGVNS
+441 FGTAVESKYIDGVNS

-482 DGTNLKFTDNFISN
+482 DGTNLKFTDDFISN
-496 AEQFAKDKGLLMFI
+496 AEQFAKDNGLLMFI
-510 DESNTTIYYAMTDP
+510 DESNTTIYYAMTNP
-524 KGYINT
+524 QGYINT

-604 KVAGVESPKITVKSL
+604 KVAGVENPKITVKNLCYSTL
-619 KYDNSTQG
+619 TQG

-645 TFTARGVKVLGSGQT
+645 TFTARGVYVLGSEQT
-660 SISTVSFTYKATDG
+660 DISTVSFTYKATDG

-683 QIVKPVAFL
+683 EIVKPVAFL

-701 YKETYEDLNGEKIYI
+701 YIETYEDLNGEKIYI

-739 NEYGWIHQGSHKE
+739 NEYGRIHQGSHKE

-777 VKSGSSGDT
+777 VKSGSSEDT

-808 KHKQGFEVSYTLVIT
+808 KHKQGFEVSYTLVIADT
-823 DALPQVSK
+823 LPQISK
-831 SGMGTDTFKYPSD
+831 SGIGTDTFKYPSD
-844 NKDNQFITFDNIVDI
+844 NKGNQFITFGNIIDVTD
-859 TNLPEDWK
+859 LPEDWR
-867 VVPYVYEASDNVKY
+867 VVPYVYGTSDNVNYLGKTPDGQ
-881 ESLDYEI
+881 E
-888 LNEQGTVDATGIKI
+888 TVDATGIKI

-907 GHYSISGIEVAT
+907 GHYSVSGIEVAT

-938 VGNLVGGSLQPIKLS
+938 VGNLVGGSLEPIKLS

-968 NGITKSISAGETADF
+968 NGITKSIVAGETADF

-997 ATGTGVFAAPV
+997 ATGTGVFAEPV
-1008 PSVTNSECDEFTVA
+1008 PSVTNSKCDEFTVA

-1103 PNLNSGLVTGGFTLG
+1103 PDLNSGLVTGGFTLG

-1123 NTKTYTLQ
+1123 NTETYTLQ

-1277 APSGITINGNR
+1277 APSGITI
-1288 LTGYADE
+1288 DE
-1295 GGNIVVG
+1295 NSLLYGTDESKNIVVG
-1302 GFWTDG
+1302 GFWADG
-1308 SIAENAVLKFKLTVG
+1308 SIADNAVLKFKLTVG
-1323 DATKNIEVTFIK
+1323 AATKNIEVTFIK

>member
-1 MDIFSLKSFS
+1 
-11 LQITIYELVWKYNLV
+11 
-26 CKALLWKWGK
+26 
-36 LMKLRRI
+36 MKLRRI
-43 IAGVTACTVVASM
+43 IAGVTACTVVAST

-144 ATAET
+144 TTAET

-285 FNYSDFYISDDYY
+285 FNYSDFYMADDCY
-298 EKASEIFE
+298 ENILEMYK
-306 LYFENGMISEKDF
+306 LYFENGIISEEDF

-334 IFSVSRVMEIPYV
+334 IFSVSSIMEIPYV

-421 KEQSERVLTDTSARI
+421 KEQSERILTDTSARI
-436 ITGDN
+436 IAGNN
-441 FGTAVESKYGDGVNS
+441 FGAAVESKYIDGVNS

-467 AVGEENVNYISYRKA
+467 AVGEENINYISYRKA
-482 DGTNLKFTDNFISN
+482 DGTNLKFTDDFISN

-604 KVAGVESPKITVKSL
+604 KVAGVESPKITVKNLCYSTL
-619 KYDNSTQG
+619 TQG

-683 QIVKPVAFL
+683 EIVKPVAFL

-739 NEYGWIHQGSHKE
+739 NEYGRIHQGSHKE

-777 VKSGSSGDT
+777 VKSGSSEDT

-808 KHKQGFEVSYTLVIT
+808 KHKQGFEVSYTLVIADT
-823 DALPQVSK
+823 LPQVSE
-831 SGMGTDTFKYPSD
+831 SGIGTDTFKYPSD
-844 NKDNQFITFDNIVDI
+844 NKGNQFITFGNIIDVTD
-859 TNLPEDWK
+859 LPEDWR
-867 VVPYVYEASDNVKY
+867 VVPYVYGTSDNVNYLGKTPDGQ
-881 ESLDYEI
+881 E
-888 LNEQGTVDATGIKI
+888 TVDATGIKI

-907 GHYSISGIEVAT
+907 GHYSVSGIEVAT

-926 TYINIIVVVFDK
+926 TYINIIVAVFDK
-938 VGNLVGGSLQPIKLS
+938 VGNLVGGSLEPIKLS

-968 NGITKSISAGETADF
+968 NGITKSIVAGETADF

-997 ATGTGVFAAPV
+997 ATGTGVFAEPV
-1008 PSVTNSECDEFTVA
+1008 PSVTNSKCDEFTVA

-1064 FAPAYTGDGNI
+1064 FAPAYIGDGNI

-1087 KVAQPALVTKT
+1087 YVAQPALVTKT

-1103 PNLNSGLVTGGFTLG
+1103 PDLNSGLVTGGFTLG
-1118 KTTNN
+1118 KTTN

-1277 APSGITINGNR
+1277 APSGITI
-1288 LTGYADE
+1288 DE
-1295 GGNIVVG
+1295 NSLLYGTDESKNIVVG
-1302 GFWTDG
+1302 GFWADG
-1308 SIAENAVLKFKLTVG
+1308 SIADNAVLKFKLTVG

>member
-155 TTTAETTETT
+155 TTTT

-232 DNNLVRVN
+232 DNNLVRVS

-285 FNYSDFYISDDYY
+285 FNYSDFYMSDEYY
-298 EKASEIFE
+298 ENILEMNR
-306 LYFENGMISEKDF
+306 LHFENGIISEEDF

-421 KEQSERVLTDTSARI
+421 KEQSERVITDTSARI
-436 ITGDN
+436 ISGDN
-441 FGTAVESKYGDGVNS
+441 FGAVVESKYIDGVNS

-496 AEQFAKDKGLLMFI
+496 AEQFAKYNGLLMFI
-510 DESNTTIYYAMTDP
+510 DESNTTIYYAMTTP
-524 KGYINT
+524 EGYITT
-530 QIPLNDSNGTLFEK
+530 QIPLNDSNGTLFEQYL
-544 RIEILDMEQF
+544 EILDMEQF

-604 KVAGVESPKITVKSL
+604 KVAGVESPKITVKNLCYSTL
-619 KYDNSTQG
+619 TQG

-645 TFTARGVKVLGSGQT
+645 TFTARGVYVLGSEQT

-683 QIVKPVAFL
+683 EIVKPVAFL
-692 KQNEYKKIG
+692 KQDECKKIG
-701 YKETYEDLNGEKIYI
+701 YMTAREDLNGEKIYI
-716 PKTAD
+716 QKTAD

-728 VKAIPAVVNTF
+728 VKAIPALATVLD
-739 NEYGWIHQGSHKE
+739 EYGK
-752 SEIYKF
+752 IYALNNRQNY
-758 VVNEPSDWSFSV
+758 VINEPSDWSFSV

-777 VKSGSSGDT
+777 VKSGSSEDT

-808 KHKQGFEVSYTLVIT
+808 KHKQGFEVSYTLVIADT
-823 DALPQVSK
+823 LPQVSK

-859 TNLPEDWK
+859 TNLPEDWR
-867 VVPYVYEASDNVKY
+867 VVPCIYEASDNVKY
-881 ESLDYEI
+881 KNLSDEI

-907 GHYSISGIEVAT
+907 GHYSVSGIEVAT

-926 TYINIIVVVFDK
+926 TYINIIVAVFDK

-953 INGEKGKNDILSMTV
+953 INGEKGKNDVLSMTI

-997 ATGTGVFAAPV
+997 ATGTGVFAEPV
-1008 PSVTNSECDEFTVA
+1008 PSVTNSKCDEFTVA

-1103 PNLNSGLVTGGFTLG
+1103 PDLNSGLVTGGSTLD

-1131 GISIDVTNKAVESLP
+1131 GISIDVTNEEVKTLP
-1146 TVAFKNK
+1146 TVTFKNK

-1161 KEAVFEDAFDIP
+1161 TEAVFEKLLDIP
-1173 SGDFTVECYTG
+1173 SGFENVNV
-1184 TDTSVSYNQETNSL
+1184 SVKGETTQYDKKSNK
-1198 IVTIGGGIYNGKKQF
+1198 IIFKIGGGVYDNKITKK
-1213 LLTLRLKDAN
+1213 LTATLKDAN
-1223 GNIISYS
+1223 GNIVSNSEDTLEINISNANNS
-1230 DDTFKV
+1230 ND
-1236 NFIDTIK
+1236 NSPIK
-1243 VKMAKPSSG
+1243 VKMAKPSSSP
-1252 QFSIKIPYTGE
+1252 FSIKIPYTGE
-1263 IAEDTIIKATDFEE
+1263 IAEGTEIKATGFE
-1277 APSGITINGNR
+1277 APSGITIDENG
-1288 LTGYADE
+1288 LSYGTDKSK
-1295 GGNIVVG
+1295 NIVVD

-1308 SIAENAVLKFKLTVG
+1308 SIADNAVLKFKLTVG
-1323 DATKNIEVTFIK
+1323 DAIKNIEVTFIK

>member
-1 MDIFSLKSFS
+1 
-11 LQITIYELVWKYNLV
+11 
-26 CKALLWKWGK
+26 
-36 LMKLRRI
+36 MKLRRI
-43 IAGVTACTVVASM
+43 IAGVTACTVVAST

-144 ATAET
+144 TTAET
-149 TLTGET
+149 TLTEDT

-182 VVFAPVLKIGG
+182 VVFAPILKIGG
-193 TEYRDG
+193 TEYSDG
-199 DKFVAETGGI
+199 DKFIAETGGI

-278 LTDFYIG
+278 LTDFYIC
-285 FNYSDFYISDDYY
+285 FSYSDSGMSNEYY
-298 EKASEIFE
+298 ETTLERYE
-306 LYFENGMISEKDF
+306 LYFENGMISEEDF
-319 NSAKLQLEIQNKFGD
+319 NSVKLLFEVQNKFGD
-334 IFSVSRVMEIPYV
+334 MLSVSSVMEIPYV

-352 ITDFL
+352 ITNFL
-357 KLNEDNTVEPYG
+357 KVNEDNTVEPYG

-421 KEQSERVLTDTSARI
+421 KEQSERVITDTSARI
-436 ITGDN
+436 ISGDN
-441 FGTAVESKYGDGVNS
+441 FGAVVESKYIDGVNS

-496 AEQFAKDKGLLMFI
+496 AEQFAKDNGLLMFI

-530 QIPLNDSNGTLFEK
+530 QIPLNDSNGTLSEQYL
-544 RIEILDMEQF
+544 EILDMEQL

-604 KVAGVESPKITVKSL
+604 KVAGVENPKITVKSL
-619 KYDNSTQG
+619 KDNSTQG

-645 TFTARGVKVLGSGQT
+645 TFTARGYVLGSEQI

-683 QIVKPVAFL
+683 EIVKPVAFL
-692 KQNEYKKIG
+692 KQDECKEIG
-701 YKETYEDLNGEKIYI
+701 YMTVREDLNGEKIYI
-716 PKTAD
+716 QKTAN
-721 ISDIGDF
+721 ILDIGDF
-728 VKAIPAVVNTF
+728 VKAIPALATVF
-739 NEYGWIHQGSHKE
+739 NEDGS
-752 SEIYKF
+752 IYILNEDANNHTI
-758 VVNEPSDWSFSV
+758 NEPSDWSFSV

-777 VKSGSSGDT
+777 VKSGSSEDT
-786 ISWADGYS
+786 ISWADGYR

-808 KHKQGFEVSYTLVIT
+808 KHKQGFEVSYTLVIADT
-823 DALPQVSK
+823 LPQVSE
-831 SGMGTDTFKYPSD
+831 SGIGTDTFKYPSD
-844 NKDNQFITFDNIVDI
+844 NKGNQFITFDNIVDV

-867 VVPYVYEASDNVKY
+867 VVPYVWGASGNVKY
-881 ESLDYEI
+881 ADVFNMGET

-907 GHYSISGIEVAT
+907 GHYSVSGIEVAT
-919 ASKVEQE
+919 ASKVEPE
-926 TYINIIVVVFDK
+926 TYIDVVFMVFDK
-938 VGNLVGGSLQPIKLS
+938 AGNTIGGYLEPIRLS
-953 INGEKGKNDILSMTV
+953 INGEKGKNDVLSMTV

-997 ATGTGVFAAPV
+997 ATGTGVFAEPA
-1008 PSVTNSECDEFTVA
+1008 PSVTNSNCDEFTVA
-1022 DGKITAKALNKN
+1022 DGKITAKALNKK
-1034 GESKTVTFTFGTGSY
+1034 GESKTVTFTFGKGSY

-1064 FAPAYTGDGNI
+1064 VAPAYIGDGNI

-1103 PNLNSGLVTGGFTLG
+1103 PDLNSGLVTGGSTLG

-1123 NTKTYTLQ
+1123 NTETYILQ
-1131 GISIDVTNKAVESLP
+1131 GISIDVTNEAVKNLP
-1146 TVAFKNK
+1146 TVTFENT

-1161 KEAVFEDAFDIP
+1161 KEAVFEDAFDIS

-1277 APSGITINGNR
+1277 APSGITI
-1288 LTGYADE
+1288 DE
-1295 GGNIVVG
+1295 HSLLYSTDKDGNIVVG
-1302 GFWTDG
+1302 GFWAG
-1308 SIAENAVLKFKLTVG
+1308 ESIAENAVLKFKLTVG
-1323 DATKNIEVTFIK
+1323 AATKNIEVTFIK

>member
-1 MDIFSLKSFS
+1 
-11 LQITIYELVWKYNLV
+11 
-26 CKALLWKWGK
+26 
-36 LMKLRRI
+36 MKLRRI
-43 IAGVTACTVVASM
+43 IAGVTACTVVAST

-144 ATAET
+144 TTAET
-149 TLTGET
+149 TLTEDT

-209 YSVEVTDAENE
+209 YSVEVTNAENE

-285 FNYSDFYISDDYY
+285 FSYSDSGMSNEYY
-298 EKASEIFE
+298 ETTLERYE
-306 LYFENGMISEKDF
+306 LYFENGMISEEDF
-319 NSAKLQLEIQNKFGD
+319 NSVKLLFEVQNKFGD
-334 IFSVSRVMEIPYV
+334 MLSVSSIMEIPYV

-421 KEQSERVLTDTSARI
+421 KEQSERILTDTSARI
-436 ITGDN
+436 IAGNN
-441 FGTAVESKYGDGVNS
+441 FGAAVESKYGDGVNS
-456 GIVLSLNELKN
+456 GIVLSLNELKS

-530 QIPLNDSNGTLFEK
+530 QIPLNNSNGTLSEQYL
-544 RIEILDMEQF
+544 EILDMEQL

-573 VTATAKD
+573 VKATAKD

-619 KYDNSTQG
+619 KYDNSTQS

-683 QIVKPVAFL
+683 EIVKPVAFL

-721 ISDIGDF
+721 ILDIGDF

-739 NEYGWIHQGSHKE
+739 DEDGWIHQGSYE

-770 DNKKMLN
+770 DNKEMLN

-808 KHKQGFEVSYTLVIT
+808 KHKQGFEVSYTLVIADT
-823 DALPQVSK
+823 LPQVSK

-844 NKDNQFITFDNIVDI
+844 NKDNQFIIFNNIIDVTD
-859 TNLPEDWK
+859 LPEDWR
-867 VVPYVYEASDNVKY
+867 VVPCIYEASDNVKY
-881 ESLDYEI
+881 KNLSDEI

-907 GHYSISGIEVAT
+907 GHYSVSGIEVAT

-926 TYINIIVVVFDK
+926 TYINIIVAVFDK
-938 VGNLVGGSLQPIKLS
+938 VGNLVGGSLEPIKLS
-953 INGEKGKNDILSMTV
+953 INGEKGKNDVLSMTV

-997 ATGTGVFAAPV
+997 ATGTGVFAEPV
-1008 PSVTNSECDEFTVA
+1008 PSVTNSKCDEFTVA

-1103 PNLNSGLVTGGFTLG
+1103 PDLNSGLVTGGFTLG

-1123 NTKTYTLQ
+1123 NTKTYILQ
-1131 GISIDVTNKAVESLP
+1131 GISIDVTNEAVKNLP

-1277 APSGITINGNR
+1277 APSGITI
-1288 LTGYADE
+1288 DE
-1295 GGNIVVG
+1295 NSLLYGTDESKNIVVG
-1302 GFWTDG
+1302 GFWADG
-1308 SIAENAVLKFKLTVG
+1308 SIADNAVLKFKLTVG
-1323 DATKNIEVTFIK
+1323 AATKNIEVTFIK

>member
-1 MDIFSLKSFS
+1 
-11 LQITIYELVWKYNLV
+11 
-26 CKALLWKWGK
+26 
-36 LMKLRRI
+36 MKLRRI
-43 IAGVTACTVVASM
+43 IAGVTACTVVAST

-144 ATAET
+144 TTAET
-149 TLTGET
+149 TLTEDT

-209 YSVEVTDAENE
+209 YSVEVTNAENE

-285 FNYSDFYISDDYY
+285 FSYSDSGMSNEYY
-298 EKASEIFE
+298 ETTLERYE
-306 LYFENGMISEKDF
+306 LYFENGMISEEDF
-319 NSAKLQLEIQNKFGD
+319 NSVKLLFEVQNKFGD
-334 IFSVSRVMEIPYV
+334 MLSVSSIMEIPYV

-421 KEQSERVLTDTSARI
+421 KEQSERILTDTSARI
-436 ITGDN
+436 IAGNN
-441 FGTAVESKYGDGVNS
+441 FGAAVESKYGDGVNS
-456 GIVLSLNELKN
+456 GIVLSLNELKS

-530 QIPLNDSNGTLFEK
+530 QIPLNNSNGTLSEQYL
-544 RIEILDMEQF
+544 EILDMEQL

-573 VTATAKD
+573 VKATAKD

-619 KYDNSTQG
+619 KYDNSTQS

-683 QIVKPVAFL
+683 EIVKPVAFL

-721 ISDIGDF
+721 ILDIGDF

-739 NEYGWIHQGSHKE
+739 DEDGWIHQGSYE

-770 DNKKMLN
+770 DNKEMLN

-808 KHKQGFEVSYTLVIT
+808 KHKQGFEVSYTLVIADT
-823 DALPQVSK
+823 LPQVSK

-844 NKDNQFITFDNIVDI
+844 NKDNQFIIFNNIIDVTD
-859 TNLPEDWK
+859 LPEDWR
-867 VVPYVYEASDNVKY
+867 VVPCIYEASDNVKY
-881 ESLDYEI
+881 KNLSDEI

-907 GHYSISGIEVAT
+907 GHYSVSGIEVAT

-926 TYINIIVVVFDK
+926 TYINIIVAVFDK
-938 VGNLVGGSLQPIKLS
+938 VGNLVGGSLEPIKLS
-953 INGEKGKNDILSMTV
+953 INGEKGKNDVLSMTV

-997 ATGTGVFAAPV
+997 ATGTGVFAEPV
-1008 PSVTNSECDEFTVA
+1008 PSVTNSKCDEFTVA

-1103 PNLNSGLVTGGFTLG
+1103 PDLNSGLVTGGFTLG

-1123 NTKTYTLQ
+1123 NTKTYILQ
-1131 GISIDVTNKAVESLP
+1131 GISIDVTNEAVKNLP

-1252 QFSIKIPYTGE
+1252 QFSIKIPYTDE
-1263 IAEDTIIKATDFEE
+1263 IAEGTEIKATDFEE
-1277 APSGITINGNR
+1277 APSGITINGNS
-1288 LTGYADE
+1288 LTGYTYED
-1295 GGNIVVG
+1295 GNIVVG
-1302 GFWTDG
+1302 GFWADETVAD
-1308 SIAENAVLKFKLTVG
+1308 NAVLKFKLTVG
-1323 DATKNIEVTFIK
+1323 AATKNIEVTFIK

>member
-1 MDIFSLKSFS
+1 
-11 LQITIYELVWKYNLV
+11 
-26 CKALLWKWGK
+26 
-36 LMKLRRI
+36 MKLRRI

-144 ATAET
+144 TTAET

-193 TEYRDG
+193 TEYRNG
-199 DKFVAETGGI
+199 DKFIAETGGI

-220 ITFSLTGSKDNE
+220 ITFSLAGSKDNE

-285 FNYSDFYISDDYY
+285 FNYSDFYMADDCY
-298 EKASEIFE
+298 ENILEMYK
-306 LYFENGMISEKDF
+306 LYFENGIISEEDF

-334 IFSVSRVMEIPYV
+334 IFSVSSIMEIPYV

-441 FGTAVESKYGDGVNS
+441 FGTAVESKYIDGVNS

-496 AEQFAKDKGLLMFI
+496 AEQFAKDNGLLMFI
-510 DESNTTIYYAMTDP
+510 DESNTTIYYAMTNP
-524 KGYINT
+524 QGYINT
-530 QIPLNDSNGTLFEK
+530 KIPLNDSNGTLFEK

-619 KYDNSTQG
+619 KHDISTR

-645 TFTARGVKVLGSGQT
+645 TFTARGVRVIGSKQT
-660 SISTVSFTYKATDG
+660 GRAISFTYKATDG
-674 TTRTVNVKI
+674 TTRTVNVEI
-683 QIVKPVAFL
+683 EIVKPVAFL
-692 KQNEYKKIG
+692 KQDECKKIG
-701 YKETYEDLNGEKIYI
+701 YMTAREDLNGEKIYI
-716 PKTAD
+716 QKTAN
-721 ISDIGDF
+721 ILDIGDF
-728 VKAIPAVVNTF
+728 VKAIPALATLF
-739 NEYGWIHQGSHKE
+739 NEDGS
-752 SEIYKF
+752 IYILNENANNHTI
-758 VVNEPSDWSFSV
+758 NEPSDWSFSV

-808 KHKQGFEVSYTLVIT
+808 KHKQGFEVSYTLVIA
-823 DALPQVSK
+823 DALPQISK

-844 NKDNQFITFDNIVDI
+844 NKGNQFITFDNIIDV

-867 VVPYVYEASDNVKY
+867 VVPYVYEASDNVNYLGKTPDGQ
-881 ESLDYEI
+881 E
-888 LNEQGTVDATGIKI
+888 TVDATGIKI

-907 GHYSISGIEVAT
+907 GHYSVSGIEVAT

-926 TYINIIVVVFDK
+926 TYINIMVVVLDK
-938 VGNLVGGSLQPIKLS
+938 VGNTILFYPDIDSYPNFEPIRLS
-953 INGEKGKNDILSMTV
+953 INGEKGKNDVLSMTV

-997 ATGTGVFAAPV
+997 ATGTGVFAEPV

-1098 DENGK
+1098 DENGN
-1103 PNLNSGLVTGGFTLG
+1103 PDLNSGLVTGGFTLG

-1123 NTKTYTLQ
+1123 NTKTYILQ
-1131 GISIDVTNKAVESLP
+1131 GISIDVTNEAVESLP
-1146 TVAFKNK
+1146 TVTFTNK

-1161 KEAVFEDAFDIP
+1161 KEAVFEKAFDIP
-1173 SGDFTVECYTG
+1173 SGNFTVEFTG
-1184 TDTSVSYNQETNSL
+1184 IGTGISYNHKTNSL

-1252 QFSIKIPYTGE
+1252 QFSIKIPYTDE
-1263 IAEDTIIKATDFEE
+1263 IAEGTEIKATDFEE
-1277 APSGITINGNR
+1277 APSGITINGNS
-1288 LTGYADE
+1288 LTGYTYKD
-1295 GGNIVVG
+1295 GNIVVG
-1302 GFWTDG
+1302 GFWADETVAD
-1308 SIAENAVLKFKLTVG
+1308 NAVLKFKLTVG
-1323 DATKNIEVTFIK
+1323 AATKNIEVTFIK

>member
-1 MDIFSLKSFS
+1 
-11 LQITIYELVWKYNLV
+11 
-26 CKALLWKWGK
+26 
-36 LMKLRRI
+36 MKLRRI
-43 IAGVTACTVVASM
+43 IAGVTACTVVAST
-56 MLAMPISAKT
+56 MLVMPISAKT

-144 ATAET
+144 TTAET
-149 TLTGET
+149 TLTEDT

-193 TEYRDG
+193 TEYSDG
-199 DKFVAETGGI
+199 DKFIAETGGI

-232 DNNLVRVN
+232 DNNLVRVS
-240 ESRFEVLADGTL
+240 ESNFEVLADGTL

-285 FNYSDFYISDDYY
+285 FSYSDSGMSNEYY
-298 EKASEIFE
+298 ETTLERYE
-306 LYFENGMISEKDF
+306 LYFENGMISEEDF
-319 NSAKLQLEIQNKFGD
+319 NSVKLLFEVQNKFGD
-334 IFSVSRVMEIPYV
+334 MLSVSSIMEIPYV

-421 KEQSERVLTDTSARI
+421 KEQSERILTDTSARI
-436 ITGDN
+436 IAGNN
-441 FGTAVESKYGDGVNS
+441 FGAAVESKYGDGVNS
-456 GIVLSLNELKN
+456 GIVLSLNELKS

-530 QIPLNDSNGTLFEK
+530 QIPLNDSNGTLSEQYL
-544 RIEILDMEQF
+544 EILDMEQF

-683 QIVKPVAFL
+683 EIVKPVAFL

-721 ISDIGDF
+721 ILDIGDF

-739 NEYGWIHQGSHKE
+739 DEDGWIHQGSYE

-808 KHKQGFEVSYTLVIT
+808 KHKQGFEVSYTLVIADT
-823 DALPQVSK
+823 LPQVSE
-831 SGMGTDTFKYPSD
+831 SGIGTDTFKYPSD
-844 NKDNQFITFDNIVDI
+844 NKGNQFITFNNIVDV
-859 TNLPEDWK
+859 TNFPEDWK
-867 VVPYVYEASDNVKY
+867 VVPYVWGASGNVKY
-881 ESLDYEI
+881 ADVFNTGET

-907 GHYSISGIEVAT
+907 GHYSVSGIEVAT

-926 TYINIIVVVFDK
+926 TYINIIVAVFDK
-938 VGNLVGGSLQPIKLS
+938 VGNLVGGSLEPIKLS

-968 NGITKSISAGETADF
+968 NGITKSIVAGETADF

-1008 PSVTNSECDEFTVA
+1008 PSVINSECDEFTVA

-1049 RRTATAEIVV
+1049 RRTATVEIVV

-1064 FAPAYTGDGNI
+1064 VAPAYIGDGNI

-1087 KVAQPALVTKT
+1087 YVAQPALVTKT

-1103 PNLNSGLVTGGFTLG
+1103 PDLNSGLVTGGFTLG
-1118 KTTNN
+1118 KTTN

-1252 QFSIKIPYTGE
+1252 QFSIKIPYTGK
-1263 IAEDTIIKATDFEE
+1263 IAEGTEIKATGFE
-1277 APSGITINGNR
+1277 APSDITINENS
-1288 LTGYADE
+1288 LTGHTDE
-1295 GGNIVVG
+1295 DGNIVVD

-1308 SIAENAVLKFKLTVG
+1308 SIADNAVLKFKLTVG
-1323 DATKNIEVTFIK
+1323 AATKNIEVTFIK

>member
-1 MDIFSLKSFS
+1 
-11 LQITIYELVWKYNLV
+11 
-26 CKALLWKWGK
+26 
-36 LMKLRRI
+36 MKLRRI
-43 IAGVTACTVVASM
+43 IAGVTACTVVAST

-144 ATAET
+144 TTAET

-220 ITFSLTGSKDNE
+220 ITFSLAGSKDNE

-285 FNYSDFYISDDYY
+285 FNYSDFYMADDCY
-298 EKASEIFE
+298 ENILEMYK
-306 LYFENGMISEKDF
+306 LYFENGIISEEDF

-334 IFSVSRVMEIPYV
+334 IFSVSSIMEIPYV

-441 FGTAVESKYGDGVNS
+441 FGTAVESKYIDGVNS

-496 AEQFAKDKGLLMFI
+496 AEQFAKDNGLLMFI
-510 DESNTTIYYAMTDP
+510 DESNTTIYYAMTNP
-524 KGYINT
+524 QGYINT
-530 QIPLNDSNGTLFEK
+530 KIPLNDSNGTLFEK

-619 KYDNSTQG
+619 KHDISTR

-645 TFTARGVKVLGSGQT
+645 TFTARGVRVIGSKQT
-660 SISTVSFTYKATDG
+660 GRAISFTYKATDG
-674 TTRTVNVKI
+674 TTRTVNVEI
-683 QIVKPVAFL
+683 EIVKPVAFL
-692 KQNEYKKIG
+692 KQDECKKIG
-701 YKETYEDLNGEKIYI
+701 YMTAREDLNGEKIYI
-716 PKTAD
+716 QKTAD

-728 VKAIPAVVNTF
+728 VKAIPALATVLD
-739 NEYGWIHQGSHKE
+739 EYGK
-752 SEIYKF
+752 IYALNNRQNY
-758 VVNEPSDWSFSV
+758 VINEPSDWSFSV

-777 VKSGSSGDT
+777 VKSGSSEDT

-808 KHKQGFEVSYTLVIT
+808 KHKQGFEVSYTLVIADT
-823 DALPQVSK
+823 LPQVSE
-831 SGMGTDTFKYPSD
+831 SGIGTDTFKYPSD
-844 NKDNQFITFDNIVDI
+844 NKGNQFITFDNIVDI

-867 VVPYVYEASDNVKY
+867 VVPYVWGASGNVKY
-881 ESLDYEI
+881 ADVFNTGET

-907 GHYSISGIEVAT
+907 GHYSVSGIEVAT

-926 TYINIIVVVFDK
+926 TYINIIVAVFDK
-938 VGNLVGGSLQPIKLS
+938 VGNLVGGSLEPIKLS

-968 NGITKSISAGETADF
+968 NGITKSIVAGETADF

-1008 PSVTNSECDEFTVA
+1008 PSVINSECDEFTVA

-1087 KVAQPALVTKT
+1087 YVAQPALVTKT

-1103 PNLNSGLVTGGFTLG
+1103 PDLNSGLVTGGFTLG
-1118 KTTNN
+1118 KTTN

-1263 IAEDTIIKATDFEE
+1263 IAEDTIIKATDFE
-1277 APSGITINGNR
+1277 APSGITIDENG
-1288 LTGYADE
+1288 LLYGTDE
-1295 GGNIVVG
+1295 DGNIVVD

-1308 SIAENAVLKFKLTVG
+1308 SIADNAVLKFKLTVG
-1323 DATKNIEVTFIK
+1323 AATKNIEVTFIK

>member
-43 IAGVTACTVVASM
+43 IAGVTACTVVAST

-144 ATAET
+144 TTAET
-149 TLTGET
+149 TLTEDT
-155 TTTAETTETT
+155 TTT

-175 TTTATEA
+175 TTTTTEA

-193 TEYRDG
+193 TEYKDG
-199 DKFVAETGGI
+199 DKFIAETGGI

-232 DNNLVRVN
+232 NNNLVRVSGSN
-240 ESRFEVLADGTL
+240 FEVLADGTL

-264 TITLNVVTEKHIEG
+264 TITLNIVIEKHIEG
-278 LTDFYIG
+278 LTDFCIG
-285 FNYSDFYISDDYY
+285 FSYSDFYMTDEYC
-298 EKASEIFE
+298 EKTLERYK
-306 LYFENGMISEKDF
+306 LDFENGIISEEDF

-334 IFSVSRVMEIPYV
+334 ILSVSSIMEIPYV

-352 ITDFL
+352 ITNFL

-406 FVDGKVVNRFKATVE
+406 FVDGKVVNRFKVTVE
-421 KEQSERVLTDTSARI
+421 KEQSERILTDTSARI
-436 ITGDN
+436 ISGDN
-441 FGTAVESKYGDGVNS
+441 FGAVVESKYVDGVNS

-467 AVGEENVNYISYRKA
+467 AVGEENVNYISYGKA
-482 DGTNLKFTDNFISN
+482 DGTNLKFTDDFISD
-496 AEQFAKDKGLLMFI
+496 AEQFAKDNGLLMFI

-524 KGYINT
+524 EGYINT
-530 QIPLNDSNGTLFEK
+530 RIPLNDSNGTLFEK
-544 RIEILDMEQF
+544 HLEILDMEQV
-554 RKYYNSL
+554 REYYNSL
-561 NKSEALTVNIKG
+561 GKSEALTVNIKG

-580 STEMTADGTVYLT
+580 STEMTADERVYLT

-604 KVAGVESPKITVKSL
+604 KVSGVESPKITVKSL
-619 KYDNSTQG
+619 KYDYSTQS
-627 YVEAS
+627 YAEES
-632 DEEKNVDYDPLTQ
+632 DEEKSVDYDPLTQ
-645 TFTARGVKVLGSGQT
+645 TFTARGVWVIGSKQT
-660 SISTVSFTYKATDG
+660 DISTVSFTYKATDG

-683 QIVKPVAFL
+683 EIVKPVAFL

-701 YKETYEDLNGEKIYI
+701 YIETYEDLNGEKIYI

-739 NEYGWIHQGSHKE
+739 NKNGRIHQGSHKE

-777 VKSGSSGDT
+777 VKSGSSEDT

-808 KHKQGFEVSYTLVIT
+808 KHKQGFEVSYTLVIADT
-823 DALPQVSK
+823 LPQVSK
-831 SGMGTDTFKYPSD
+831 SGIGTDTFKYSSD
-844 NKDNQFITFDNIVDI
+844 NKGNQFITFDNIVDV

-867 VVPYVYEASDNVKY
+867 VVPWVYEASDNVKY

-926 TYINIIVVVFDK
+926 TYIDVVFVVLDK
-938 VGNLVGGSLQPIKLS
+938 VGNTVGGLLEPIRLS
-953 INGEKGKNDILSMTV
+953 INGEKGKNDVLSMTV

-997 ATGTGVFAAPV
+997 ATGTGVFAEPA
-1008 PSVTNSECDEFTVA
+1008 PSVTNSNCDEFTVA
-1022 DGKITAKALNKN
+1022 DGKITAKALNKD
-1034 GESKTVTFTFGTGSY
+1034 GESKTVTFTFGKGSY
-1049 RRTATAEIVV
+1049 QRTATVEIVV

-1064 FAPAYTGDGNI
+1064 VAPAYTGDWNI

-1087 KVAQPALVTKT
+1087 YVAQPALVTKT

-1103 PNLNSGLVTGGFTLG
+1103 PDLNSGLVTGGFTLG

-1123 NTKTYTLQ
+1123 NTETYTLQ
-1131 GISIDVTNKAVESLP
+1131 GISIDVTNEEVKTLP
-1146 TVAFKNK
+1146 TVTFKNK
-1153 SVTVDTSA
+1153 SVIVDTSA
-1161 KEAVFEDAFDIP
+1161 TEAVFEKLLDIP
-1173 SGDFTVECYTG
+1173 SGFENVNV
-1184 TDTSVSYNQETNSL
+1184 SVKGETTQYDKENNK
-1198 IVTIGGGIYNGKKQF
+1198 IIFKIGGGVYDNKITKE
-1213 LLTLRLKDAN
+1213 LTATLKDAN
-1223 GNIISYS
+1223 GNIVSNSEDTLEINISNANNS
-1230 DDTFKV
+1230 ND
-1236 NFIDTIK
+1236 NSPIK

-1252 QFSIKIPYTGE
+1252 QFSIKIPYTDE
-1263 IAEDTIIKATDFEE
+1263 IAEDTIIKATDFE
-1277 APSGITINGNR
+1277 APSGITIDENG
-1288 LTGYADE
+1288 LLYGTDE
-1295 GGNIVVG
+1295 DGNIVVD

-1308 SIAENAVLKFKLTVG
+1308 SIADNAVLKFKLTVG
-1323 DATKNIEVTFIK
+1323 AATKNIEVTFIK

>member
-144 ATAET
+144 TTAET
-149 TLTGET
+149 TLTEDT

-199 DKFVAETGGI
+199 DKFIAETGGI

-232 DNNLVRVN
+232 DNNLVRVSEN
-240 ESRFEVLADGTL
+240 RFEVLADGTL

-264 TITLNVVTEKHIEG
+264 TITLNVVIEKHIEG

-285 FNYSDFYISDDYY
+285 FSYSDSGMSNEYY
-298 EKASEIFE
+298 ETTLERYE
-306 LYFENGMISEKDF
+306 LYFENGMISEEDF
-319 NSAKLQLEIQNKFGD
+319 NSVKLLFEVQNKFGD
-334 IFSVSRVMEIPYV
+334 MLSVSSVMEIPYV

-352 ITDFL
+352 ITNFL
-357 KLNEDNTVEPYG
+357 KVNEDNTVEPYG

-421 KEQSERVLTDTSARI
+421 KEQSERILTDTSARI
-436 ITGDN
+436 IAGNN
-441 FGTAVESKYGDGVNS
+441 FGAAVESKYGDGVNS
-456 GIVLSLNELKN
+456 GIVLSLNELKS

-496 AEQFAKDKGLLMFI
+496 AEQFAKYNGLLMFI
-510 DESNTTIYYAMTDP
+510 DESNTTIYYAMTNP
-524 KGYINT
+524 QGYINT
-530 QIPLNDSNGTLFEK
+530 QIPLNDSNGILFEQYL
-544 RIEILDMEQF
+544 EILDMEQL

-619 KYDNSTQG
+619 KHDISTR

-645 TFTARGVKVLGSGQT
+645 TFTARGVRVIGSKQT
-660 SISTVSFTYKATDG
+660 GRAISFTYKATDG
-674 TTRTVNVKI
+674 TTRTVNVEI
-683 QIVKPVAFL
+683 EIVKPVAFL
-692 KQNEYKKIG
+692 KQDECKKIG
-701 YKETYEDLNGEKIYI
+701 YMTAREDLNGEKIYI
-716 PKTAD
+716 QKTAN
-721 ISDIGDF
+721 ILDIGDF
-728 VKAIPAVVNTF
+728 VKAIPALATLF
-739 NEYGWIHQGSHKE
+739 NEDGS
-752 SEIYKF
+752 IYILNENANNHTI
-758 VVNEPSDWSFSV
+758 NEPSDWSFSV

-777 VKSGSSGDT
+777 VKSGSSEDT

-808 KHKQGFEVSYTLVIT
+808 KHKQGFEVSYTLVIADT
-823 DALPQVSK
+823 LPQVSK

-844 NKDNQFITFDNIVDI
+844 NKDNQFITFDNIVDV

-867 VVPYVYEASDNVKY
+867 VVPYVWGASDNVNYLGKTPDGQ
-881 ESLDYEI
+881 E
-888 LNEQGTVDATGIKI
+888 TVDATGIKI

-907 GHYSISGIEVAT
+907 GHYSVSGIEVAT

-926 TYINIIVVVFDK
+926 TYIDVVFVVFDK
-938 VGNLVGGSLQPIKLS
+938 AGNTIGGLLEPIKLS
-953 INGEKGKNDILSMTV
+953 INGEKGKNDVLSMTV
-968 NGITKSISAGETADF
+968 NGITKSIVAGETADF

-997 ATGTGVFAAPV
+997 ATGTGVFAEPV
-1008 PSVTNSECDEFTVA
+1008 PSVTNSKCDEFTVA

-1103 PNLNSGLVTGGFTLG
+1103 LNLNSGLVTGGFTLG

-1123 NTKTYTLQ
+1123 NTETYILQ
-1131 GISIDVTNKAVESLP
+1131 GISIDVTNEAVKNLP

-1277 APSGITINGNR
+1277 APSGITI
-1288 LTGYADE
+1288 DE
-1295 GGNIVVG
+1295 NSLLYGTDESKNIVVG
-1302 GFWTDG
+1302 GFWADG
-1308 SIAENAVLKFKLTVG
+1308 SIADNAVLKFKLTVG

>member
-144 ATAET
+144 TTAET
-149 TLTGET
+149 TLTEDT

-199 DKFVAETGGI
+199 DKFIAETGGI

-285 FNYSDFYISDDYY
+285 FNYSDFYMADDCY
-298 EKASEIFE
+298 ENILEMYK
-306 LYFENGMISEKDF
+306 LYFENGIISEEDF

-352 ITDFL
+352 ITNFL

-421 KEQSERVLTDTSARI
+421 KEQSERVITDTSARI
-436 ITGDN
+436 ISGDN
-441 FGTAVESKYGDGVNS
+441 FGAVVESKYIDGVNS

-524 KGYINT
+524 KGYITT

-544 RIEILDMEQF
+544 RIEILDMEQL

-619 KYDNSTQG
+619 KHDISTR

-645 TFTARGVKVLGSGQT
+645 TFTARGVRVIGSKQT
-660 SISTVSFTYKATDG
+660 GRAISFTYKATDG
-674 TTRTVNVKI
+674 TTRTVNVEI
-683 QIVKPVAFL
+683 EIVKPIAFL
-692 KQNEYKKIG
+692 KQDECKKIG
-701 YKETYEDLNGEKIYI
+701 YMTAREDLNGEKIYI
-716 PKTAD
+716 QKTAD

-728 VKAIPAVVNTF
+728 VKAIPALATVLD
-739 NEYGWIHQGSHKE
+739 EYGK
-752 SEIYKF
+752 IYALNNRQNY
-758 VVNEPSDWSFSV
+758 VINEPSDWSFSV

-777 VKSGSSGDT
+777 VKSGSSEDT

-808 KHKQGFEVSYTLVIT
+808 KHKQGFEVSYTLVIADT
-823 DALPQVSK
+823 LPQVSE

-844 NKDNQFITFDNIVDI
+844 NKSNQFITFDNIVDV

-867 VVPYVYEASDNVKY
+867 VVLYVWGASDNVKY
-881 ESLDYEI
+881 ADVFNTGET

-907 GHYSISGIEVAT
+907 GHYSVSGIEVAT
-919 ASKVEQE
+919 ASKVEPE
-926 TYINIIVVVFDK
+926 TYIDVVFMVFDK
-938 VGNLVGGSLQPIKLS
+938 AGNTIGGYLEPIRLS
-953 INGEKGKNDILSMTV
+953 INGEKGKNDVLSMTV

-997 ATGTGVFAAPV
+997 ATGTGVFAEPA
-1008 PSVTNSECDEFTVA
+1008 PSVTNSNCDEFTVA
-1022 DGKITAKALNKN
+1022 DGKITAKALNKD

-1064 FAPAYTGDGNI
+1064 VAPAYIGDGNI

-1103 PNLNSGLVTGGFTLG
+1103 PDLNSGLVTGGFTLG
-1118 KTTNN
+1118 KTTN

-1277 APSGITINGNR
+1277 APSGITI
-1288 LTGYADE
+1288 DE
-1295 GGNIVVG
+1295 NSLLYGTDESKNIVVG
-1302 GFWTDG
+1302 GFWADG
-1308 SIAENAVLKFKLTVG
+1308 SIADNAVLKFKLTVG
-1323 DATKNIEVTFIK
+1323 AATKNIEVTFIK

>member
-1 MDIFSLKSFS
+1 
-11 LQITIYELVWKYNLV
+11 
-26 CKALLWKWGK
+26 
-36 LMKLRRI
+36 
-43 IAGVTACTVVASM
+43 
-56 MLAMPISAKT
+56 
-66 TTRIEKITL
+66 
-75 ADLLNGA
+75 
-82 KMVVQ
+82 
-87 LTDDIKAEKQAELLD
+87 
-102 KFDTNGNGKISID
+102 
-115 EVLSIARRIAR
+115 
-126 TDESD
+126 
-131 IVNEHGTADSEET
+131 
-144 ATAET
+144 
-149 TLTGET
+149 
-155 TTTAETTETT
+155 
-165 AVETTETTEE
+165 
-175 TTTATEA
+175 
-182 VVFAPVLKIGG
+182 
-193 TEYRDG
+193 
-199 DKFVAETGGI
+199 
-209 YSVEVTDAENE
+209 
-220 ITFSLTGSKDNE
+220 
-232 DNNLVRVN
+232 
-240 ESRFEVLADGTL
+240 
-252 TVTVKASDGQEK
+252 
-264 TITLNVVTEKHIEG
+264 
-278 LTDFYIG
+278 
-285 FNYSDFYISDDYY
+285 
-298 EKASEIFE
+298 
-306 LYFENGMISEKDF
+306 
-319 NSAKLQLEIQNKFGD
+319 
-334 IFSVSRVMEIPYV
+334 
-347 GDEIQ
+347 
-352 ITDFL
+352 
-357 KLNEDNTVEPYG
+357 
-369 ITDKVTYK
+369 
-377 SSDESKV
+377 
-384 YASEDGKI
+384 
-392 VAKGVTTEPVEILM
+392 
-406 FVDGKVVNRFKATVE
+406 
-421 KEQSERVLTDTSARI
+421 
-436 ITGDN
+436 
-441 FGTAVESKYGDGVNS
+441 
-456 GIVLSLNELKN
+456 
-467 AVGEENVNYISYRKA
+467 
-482 DGTNLKFTDNFISN
+482 
-496 AEQFAKDKGLLMFI
+496 MFI

-530 QIPLNDSNGTLFEK
+530 QIPLNDSNGTLSEQYL
-544 RIEILDMEQF
+544 EILDMEQF

-604 KVAGVESPKITVKSL
+604 KVAGVESPKITVKNL
-619 KYDNSTQG
+619 CYSTLTQS

-660 SISTVSFTYKATDG
+660 GISTVSFTYKATDG

-683 QIVKPVAFL
+683 EIVKPVAFL
-692 KQNEYKKIG
+692 KQDEYKKIG
-701 YKETYEDLNGEKIYI
+701 YMETYEDLNGEKIYI

-721 ISDIGDF
+721 ILDIGDF

-739 NEYGWIHQGSHKE
+739 NEYGRIHQGSHKE

-938 VGNLVGGSLQPIKLS
+938 VGNLVGCSLQPIKLS
-953 INGEKGKNDILSMTV
+953 INGEKGKNDVLSMTV

-1064 FAPAYTGDGNI
+1064 VAPAYIGDGNI

-1103 PNLNSGLVTGGFTLG
+1103 PDLNSGLVTGGSTLG

-1123 NTKTYTLQ
+1123 NTKTYILQ
-1131 GISIDVTNKAVESLP
+1131 GISIDVTNEAVKNLP
-1146 TVAFKNK
+1146 TVTFKNT

-1161 KEAVFEDAFDIP
+1161 KEAVFEKAFDIP
-1173 SGDFTVECYTG
+1173 SGNFTVECYTG

-1263 IAEDTIIKATDFEE
+1263 IAEGTEIKATGFE
-1277 APSGITINGNR
+1277 APSGITIDENG
-1288 LTGYADE
+1288 LSYGTDKSK
-1295 GGNIVVG
+1295 NIVVD

-1308 SIAENAVLKFKLTVG
+1308 SIVDNAVLKFKLTVG

>member
-1 MDIFSLKSFS
+1 
-11 LQITIYELVWKYNLV
+11 
-26 CKALLWKWGK
+26 
-36 LMKLRRI
+36 MKLRRI
-43 IAGVTACTVVASM
+43 IAGVTACTVVAST

-144 ATAET
+144 TTAET
-149 TLTGET
+149 TLTEDT

-199 DKFVAETGGI
+199 DKFIAETGGI

-220 ITFSLTGSKDNE
+220 ITFSLAGSKDNE

-285 FNYSDFYISDDYY
+285 FNYSDFYMADDCY
-298 EKASEIFE
+298 ENILEMYK
-306 LYFENGMISEKDF
+306 LYFENGIISEEDF

-334 IFSVSRVMEIPYV
+334 IFSVSSIMEIPYV

-441 FGTAVESKYGDGVNS
+441 FGTAVESKYIDGVNS

-496 AEQFAKDKGLLMFI
+496 AEQFAKDNGLLMFI
-510 DESNTTIYYAMTDP
+510 DESNTTIYYAMTNP
-524 KGYINT
+524 QGYINT
-530 QIPLNDSNGTLFEK
+530 KIPLNDSNGTLFEK

-619 KYDNSTQG
+619 KHDISTR

-645 TFTARGVKVLGSGQT
+645 TFTARGVRVIGSKQT
-660 SISTVSFTYKATDG
+660 GRAISFTYKATDG
-674 TTRTVNVKI
+674 TTRTVNVEI
-683 QIVKPVAFL
+683 EIVKPVAFL
-692 KQNEYKKIG
+692 KQDECKKIG
-701 YKETYEDLNGEKIYI
+701 YMTAREDLNGEKIYI
-716 PKTAD
+716 QKTAN
-721 ISDIGDF
+721 ILDIGDF
-728 VKAIPAVVNTF
+728 VKAIPALATLF
-739 NEYGWIHQGSHKE
+739 NEDGS
-752 SEIYKF
+752 IYILNENANNHTI
-758 VVNEPSDWSFSV
+758 NEPSDWSFSV

-777 VKSGSSGDT
+777 VKSGSSEDT

-808 KHKQGFEVSYTLVIT
+808 KHKQGFEVSYTLVIADT
-823 DALPQVSK
+823 LPQVSK

-844 NKDNQFITFDNIVDI
+844 NKDNQFIIFNNIIDVTD
-859 TNLPEDWK
+859 LPEDWR
-867 VVPYVYEASDNVKY
+867 VVPCIYEASDNVKY
-881 ESLDYEI
+881 KNLSDEI

-907 GHYSISGIEVAT
+907 GHYSVSGIEVAT

-926 TYINIIVVVFDK
+926 TYINIIVAVFDK
-938 VGNLVGGSLQPIKLS
+938 VGNLVGGSLEPIKLS

-1103 PNLNSGLVTGGFTLG
+1103 PDLNSGLVTGGFTLG
-1118 KTTNN
+1118 KTTN

-1252 QFSIKIPYTGE
+1252 QFSIKIPYTGK
-1263 IAEDTIIKATDFEE
+1263 IAEGTGIKATDFE
-1277 APSGITINGNR
+1277 APSGIMIDENG
-1288 LTGYADE
+1288 LLYGTDE
-1295 GGNIVVG
+1295 DGNIVVD

-1308 SIAENAVLKFKLTVG
+1308 SIADNAVLKFKLTVG
-1323 DATKNIEVTFIK
+1323 AATKNIEVTFIK

>member
-1 MDIFSLKSFS
+1 
-11 LQITIYELVWKYNLV
+11 
-26 CKALLWKWGK
+26 
-36 LMKLRRI
+36 MKLRRI

-144 ATAET
+144 TTAET
-149 TLTGET
+149 TLTEDT

-199 DKFVAETGGI
+199 DKFIAETGGI

-285 FNYSDFYISDDYY
+285 FNYSDFYMADDCY
-298 EKASEIFE
+298 ENILEMYK
-306 LYFENGMISEKDF
+306 LYFENGIISEEDF

-334 IFSVSRVMEIPYV
+334 IFSVSSIMEIPYV

-441 FGTAVESKYGDGVNS
+441 FGTAVESKYIDGVNS

-496 AEQFAKDKGLLMFI
+496 AEQFAKDNGLLMFI
-510 DESNTTIYYAMTDP
+510 DESNTTIYYAMTNP
-524 KGYINT
+524 QGYINT
-530 QIPLNDSNGTLFEK
+530 KIPLNDSNGTLFEK

-683 QIVKPVAFL
+683 KIVKPVAFL
-692 KQNEYKKIG
+692 KQNECEQIG
-701 YKETYEDLNGEKIYI
+701 YTNIQKDLNGEKIYI
-716 PKTAD
+716 PKTAN

-728 VKAIPAVVNTF
+728 IKAIPAFAIALKEDGNIYMGVSS
-739 NEYGWIHQGSHKE
+739 GRGQIDKWIL
-752 SEIYKF
+752 
-758 VVNEPSDWSFSV
+758 NEPSDWSFSV
-770 DNKKMLN
+770 DNKEMLN

-808 KHKQGFEVSYTLVIT
+808 KHKQGFEVSYTLVIA
-823 DALPQVSK
+823 DALPQISK

-844 NKDNQFITFDNIVDI
+844 NKGNQFITFDNIIDV

-867 VVPYVYEASDNVKY
+867 VVPYVYEASDNVNYLGKTPDGQ
-881 ESLDYEI
+881 E
-888 LNEQGTVDATGIKI
+888 TVDATGIKI

-907 GHYSISGIEVAT
+907 GHYSVSGIEVAT

-938 VGNLVGGSLQPIKLS
+938 AGNTIGGLLKPIKLS
-953 INGEKGKNDILSMTV
+953 INGEKGKNDVLSMTV

-997 ATGTGVFAAPV
+997 ATGTGVFAEPA
-1008 PSVTNSECDEFTVA
+1008 PSVTNSNCDEFTVA

-1064 FAPAYTGDGNI
+1064 VAPAYIGDGNI

-1103 PNLNSGLVTGGFTLG
+1103 PDLNSGLVTGGSTLG

-1252 QFSIKIPYTGE
+1252 QFSIKIPYTDE
-1263 IAEDTIIKATDFEE
+1263 IAEGTEIKATDFEE
-1277 APSGITINGNR
+1277 APSGITINGNS
-1288 LTGYADE
+1288 LTGYTYED
-1295 GGNIVVG
+1295 GNIVVG
-1302 GFWTDG
+1302 GFWADETVAD
-1308 SIAENAVLKFKLTVG
+1308 NAVLKFKLTVG
-1323 DATKNIEVTFIK
+1323 VATKNIEVTFIK

>member
-1 MDIFSLKSFS
+1 
-11 LQITIYELVWKYNLV
+11 
-26 CKALLWKWGK
+26 
-36 LMKLRRI
+36 MKLRRI

-193 TEYRDG
+193 TEYSDG
-199 DKFVAETGGI
+199 DKFIAETGGI

-306 LYFENGMISEKDF
+306 LYFENGIISEEDF

-334 IFSVSRVMEIPYV
+334 ILSVSSVMEIPYV

-352 ITDFL
+352 ITNFL
-357 KLNEDNTVEPYG
+357 KVNEDNTVEPYG

-421 KEQSERVLTDTSARI
+421 KEQSERVITDTSARI
-436 ITGDN
+436 ISGDN
-441 FGTAVESKYGDGVNS
+441 FGAVVESKYIDGVNS

-496 AEQFAKDKGLLMFI
+496 AEQFAKDNGLLMFI

-524 KGYINT
+524 KGYITT
-530 QIPLNDSNGTLFEK
+530 QIPLNDSNGTLSEQYL
-544 RIEILDMEQF
+544 EILDMEQL

-580 STEMTADGTVYLT
+580 STEMTANGTVYLT

-604 KVAGVESPKITVKSL
+604 KVAGVESPKITVKNLCYSTL
-619 KYDNSTQG
+619 TQG

-645 TFTARGVKVLGSGQT
+645 TFTARGVYVLGSEQT

-683 QIVKPVAFL
+683 EIVKPVAFL
-692 KQNEYKKIG
+692 KQDEYKKIG
-701 YKETYEDLNGEKIYI
+701 YMETYEDLNGEKIYI

-721 ISDIGDF
+721 ILDIGDF

-739 NEYGWIHQGSHKE
+739 NEYGRIHQGSHKE

-786 ISWADGYS
+786 ISWANGYS

-808 KHKQGFEVSYTLVIT
+808 KHKQGFEVSYTLVIA

-844 NKDNQFITFDNIVDI
+844 NKDNQFITFDNIIDVTD
-859 TNLPEDWK
+859 LPEDWK
-867 VVPYVYEASDNVKY
+867 VVPYVYGTSDNVNYLGKTPDGQ
-881 ESLDYEI
+881 E
-888 LNEQGTVDATGIKI
+888 TVDATGIKI

-907 GHYSISGIEVAT
+907 GHYSVSGIEVAT

-926 TYINIIVVVFDK
+926 TYINIIVAVFDK
-938 VGNLVGGSLQPIKLS
+938 VGNLVGGSLEPIKLS
-953 INGEKGKNDILSMTV
+953 INGEKGKNDVLSMTV
-968 NGITKSISAGETADF
+968 NGITKSKSAGETADF

-997 ATGTGVFAAPV
+997 ATGTGVFAEPV

-1103 PNLNSGLVTGGFTLG
+1103 PDLNSGLVTGGFTLG

-1131 GISIDVTNKAVESLP
+1131 GISIDVTNEEVKTLP
-1146 TVAFKNK
+1146 TVTFTNK

-1161 KEAVFEDAFDIP
+1161 TEAVFEKLLDIP
-1173 SGDFTVECYTG
+1173 SGFENVNV
-1184 TDTSVSYNQETNSL
+1184 SVKGETTQYDKENNK
-1198 IVTIGGGIYNGKKQF
+1198 IIFKIGGGVYDNKITKE
-1213 LLTLRLKDAN
+1213 LTATLKDAN
-1223 GNIISYS
+1223 GNIVSNSKDTLEIKISNADNSS
-1230 DDTFKV
+1230 D
-1236 NFIDTIK
+1236 NNTIK
-1243 VKMAKPSSG
+1243 VEMKKPSSG
-1252 QFSIKIPYTGE
+1252 SFSIKIPYTGE
-1263 IAEDTIIKATDFEE
+1263 IAEGTEIKATGFE
-1277 APSGITINGNR
+1277 APSGIKINENS
-1288 LTGYADE
+1288 LTGHTDE
-1295 GGNIVVG
+1295 NKNIVVD
-1302 GFWTDG
+1302 GFWIDG
-1308 SIAENAVLKFKLTVG
+1308 SIADNAVLKFKLTVG
-1323 DATKNIEVTFIK
+1323 DAIKNIEVTFIK

>member
-1 MDIFSLKSFS
+1 
-11 LQITIYELVWKYNLV
+11 
-26 CKALLWKWGK
+26 
-36 LMKLRRI
+36 MKLRRI
-43 IAGVTACTVVASM
+43 IAGVTACTVVAST

-144 ATAET
+144 TTAET
-149 TLTGET
+149 TLTEDT

-199 DKFVAETGGI
+199 DKFIAETSGI

-220 ITFSLTGSKDNE
+220 ITFSLAGSKDNE
-232 DNNLVRVN
+232 DNNLVRVS
-240 ESRFEVLADGTL
+240 ESNFEVLADGTL

-285 FNYSDFYISDDYY
+285 FNYSDFYMADDCY
-298 EKASEIFE
+298 ENILEMYK
-306 LYFENGMISEKDF
+306 LYFENGIISEEDF

-334 IFSVSRVMEIPYV
+334 IFSVSSIMEIPYV

-441 FGTAVESKYGDGVNS
+441 FGTAVESKYIDGVNS

-496 AEQFAKDKGLLMFI
+496 AEQFAKDNGLLMFI
-510 DESNTTIYYAMTDP
+510 DESNTTIYYAMTNP
-524 KGYINT
+524 QGYINT
-530 QIPLNDSNGTLFEK
+530 KIPLNDSNGTLFEK

-573 VTATAKD
+573 VKATAKD

-645 TFTARGVKVLGSGQT
+645 TFTARGVRVIESKQT
-660 SISTVSFTYKATDG
+660 GISTVSFTYKATDG

-683 QIVKPVAFL
+683 KIVKPVAFL
-692 KQNEYKKIG
+692 KQDECKEIG
-701 YKETYEDLNGEKIYI
+701 YMTAREDLNGEKIYI
-716 PKTAD
+716 QKTAN
-721 ISDIGDF
+721 ILDIGDF
-728 VKAIPAVVNTF
+728 VKAIPSLATVLD
-739 NEYGWIHQGSHKE
+739 EYGK
-752 SEIYKF
+752 IYALNNRQNY
-758 VVNEPSDWSFSV
+758 VINEPSDWSFSV

-808 KHKQGFEVSYTLVIT
+808 KHKQGFEVSYTLVIADT
-823 DALPQVSK
+823 LPQVSK

-844 NKDNQFITFDNIVDI
+844 NKDNQFITFDNIIDVTD
-859 TNLPEDWK
+859 LPEDWR
-867 VVPYVYEASDNVKY
+867 VVPCIYEASDNVKY
-881 ESLDYEI
+881 KNLSDEI

-907 GHYSISGIEVAT
+907 GHYSVSGIEVAT

-926 TYINIIVVVFDK
+926 TYIDVVFAVLDK
-938 VGNLVGGSLQPIKLS
+938 VGNLVGGSLEPIRLS
-953 INGEKGKNDILSMTV
+953 INGEKGKNDVLSMTV

-1008 PSVTNSECDEFTVA
+1008 PSVTNSNCDEFTVA
-1022 DGKITAKALNKN
+1022 DGKITAKALNKD

-1049 RRTATAEIVV
+1049 QRTATVEIVV

-1064 FAPAYTGDGNI
+1064 VAPAYIGDGNI

-1087 KVAQPALVTKT
+1087 YVAQPALVTKT

-1103 PNLNSGLVTGGFTLG
+1103 PDLNSGLVTGGFTLG
-1118 KTTNN
+1118 KTTN

-1277 APSGITINGNR
+1277 APSGITI
-1288 LTGYADE
+1288 DE
-1295 GGNIVVG
+1295 NSLLYGTDESKNIVVG
-1302 GFWTDG
+1302 GFWADG
-1308 SIAENAVLKFKLTVG
+1308 SIADNAVLKFKLTVG
-1323 DATKNIEVTFIK
+1323 AATKNIEVTFIK

>member
-144 ATAET
+144 TTAET
-149 TLTGET
+149 TLTEDT

-199 DKFVAETGGI
+199 DKFIAETGGI

-285 FNYSDFYISDDYY
+285 FSYSDSGMSNEYY
-298 EKASEIFE
+298 ETTLERYE
-306 LYFENGMISEKDF
+306 LYFENGIISEEDF

-334 IFSVSRVMEIPYV
+334 IFSVSSIMEIPYV

-441 FGTAVESKYGDGVNS
+441 FGTAVESKYIDGVNS

-496 AEQFAKDKGLLMFI
+496 AEQFAKDNGLLMFI
-510 DESNTTIYYAMTDP
+510 DESNTTIYYAMTNP
-524 KGYINT
+524 QGYINT
-530 QIPLNDSNGTLFEK
+530 KIPLNDSNGTLFEK

-573 VTATAKD
+573 VKATAKD

-645 TFTARGVKVLGSGQT
+645 TFTARGVRVIESKQT
-660 SISTVSFTYKATDG
+660 GISTVSFTYKATDG

-683 QIVKPVAFL
+683 KIVKPVAFL
-692 KQNEYKKIG
+692 KQDECKEIG
-701 YKETYEDLNGEKIYI
+701 YMTAREDLNGEKIYI
-716 PKTAD
+716 QKTAN
-721 ISDIGDF
+721 ILDIGDF
-728 VKAIPAVVNTF
+728 VKAIPSLATVLD
-739 NEYGWIHQGSHKE
+739 EYGK
-752 SEIYKF
+752 IYALNNRQNY
-758 VVNEPSDWSFSV
+758 VINEPSDWSFSV

-808 KHKQGFEVSYTLVIT
+808 KHKQGFEVSYTLVIADT
-823 DALPQVSK
+823 LPQVSK

-844 NKDNQFITFDNIVDI
+844 NKDNQFITFDNIIDVTD
-859 TNLPEDWK
+859 LPEDWR
-867 VVPYVYEASDNVKY
+867 VVPCIYEASDNVKY
-881 ESLDYEI
+881 KNLSDEI

-907 GHYSISGIEVAT
+907 GHYSVSGIEVAT

-926 TYINIIVVVFDK
+926 TYIDVVFAVLDK
-938 VGNLVGGSLQPIKLS
+938 VGNLVGGSLETIRLS
-953 INGEKGKNDILSMTV
+953 INGEKGKNDVLSMTV

-1008 PSVTNSECDEFTVA
+1008 PSVTNSNCDEFTVA
-1022 DGKITAKALNKN
+1022 DGKITAKALNKD

-1049 RRTATAEIVV
+1049 QRTATVEIVV

-1064 FAPAYTGDGNI
+1064 VAPAYIGDGNI

-1087 KVAQPALVTKT
+1087 YVAQPALVTKT

-1103 PNLNSGLVTGGFTLG
+1103 PDLNSGLVTGGFTLG
-1118 KTTNN
+1118 KTTN

-1277 APSGITINGNR
+1277 APSGITI
-1288 LTGYADE
+1288 DE
-1295 GGNIVVG
+1295 NSLLYGTDESKNIVVG
-1302 GFWTDG
+1302 GFWADG
-1308 SIAENAVLKFKLTVG
+1308 SIADNAVLKFKLTVG
-1323 DATKNIEVTFIK
+1323 AATKNIEVTFIK

>member
-1 MDIFSLKSFS
+1 
-11 LQITIYELVWKYNLV
+11 
-26 CKALLWKWGK
+26 
-36 LMKLRRI
+36 MKLRRI
-43 IAGVTACTVVASM
+43 IAGVTACTVVAST

-530 QIPLNDSNGTLFEK
+530 KIPLNDSNGTLFEK

-573 VTATAKD
+573 VKATAKD

-645 TFTARGVKVLGSGQT
+645 TFTARGVRVIESKQT
-660 SISTVSFTYKATDG
+660 GISTVSFTYKATDG

-683 QIVKPVAFL
+683 KIVKPVAFL
-692 KQNEYKKIG
+692 KQDECKEIG
-701 YKETYEDLNGEKIYI
+701 YMTAREDLNGEKIYI
-716 PKTAD
+716 QKTAN
-721 ISDIGDF
+721 ILDIGDF
-728 VKAIPAVVNTF
+728 VKAIPSLATVLD
-739 NEYGWIHQGSHKE
+739 EYGK
-752 SEIYKF
+752 IYALNNRQNY
-758 VVNEPSDWSFSV
+758 VINEPSDWSFSV

-808 KHKQGFEVSYTLVIT
+808 KHKQGFEVSYTLVIADT
-823 DALPQVSK
+823 LPQVSK

-844 NKDNQFITFDNIVDI
+844 NKDNQFITFDNIIDVTD
-859 TNLPEDWK
+859 LPEDWR
-867 VVPYVYEASDNVKY
+867 VVPCIYEASDNVKY
-881 ESLDYEI
+881 KNLSDEI

-907 GHYSISGIEVAT
+907 GHYSVSGIEVAT

-926 TYINIIVVVFDK
+926 TYIDVVFAVLDK
-938 VGNLVGGSLQPIKLS
+938 VGNLVGGSLEPIRLS
-953 INGEKGKNDILSMTV
+953 INGEKGKNDVLSMTV

-1008 PSVTNSECDEFTVA
+1008 PSVTNSNCDEFTVA
-1022 DGKITAKALNKN
+1022 DGKITAKALNKD

-1049 RRTATAEIVV
+1049 QRTATVEIVV

-1064 FAPAYTGDGNI
+1064 VAPAYIGDGNI

-1087 KVAQPALVTKT
+1087 YVAQPALVTKT

-1103 PNLNSGLVTGGFTLG
+1103 PDLNSGLVTGGFTLG

-1123 NTKTYTLQ
+1123 TKTYTLQ
-1131 GISIDVTNKAVESLP
+1131 GISIDVTNEAVKNLP

-1252 QFSIKIPYTGE
+1252 QFSIKIPYTDE
-1263 IAEDTIIKATDFEE
+1263 IAEGTEIKATDFEE
-1277 APSGITINGNR
+1277 APSGITINGNS
-1288 LTGYADE
+1288 LTGYTYED
-1295 GGNIVVG
+1295 GNIVVG
-1302 GFWTDG
+1302 GFWADETVAD
-1308 SIAENAVLKFKLTVG
+1308 NAVLKFKLTVG
-1323 DATKNIEVTFIK
+1323 AATKNIEVTFIK

>member
-43 IAGVTACTVVASM
+43 IAGVTACTVVAST

-144 ATAET
+144 TTAET

-193 TEYRDG
+193 TEYRNG
-199 DKFVAETGGI
+199 DKFIAETGGI

-220 ITFSLTGSKDNE
+220 ITFSLAGSKDNE
-232 DNNLVRVN
+232 DNNLVRVS
-240 ESRFEVLADGTL
+240 ESNFEVLADGTL

-285 FNYSDFYISDDYY
+285 FSYSDSGMSNEYY
-298 EKASEIFE
+298 ETTLERYE
-306 LYFENGMISEKDF
+306 LYFENGMISEEDF
-319 NSAKLQLEIQNKFGD
+319 NSVKLLFEVQNKFGD
-334 IFSVSRVMEIPYV
+334 MLSVSSIMEIPYV

-421 KEQSERVLTDTSARI
+421 KEQSERILTDTSARI
-436 ITGDN
+436 IAGNN
-441 FGTAVESKYGDGVNS
+441 FGAAVESKYGDGVNS
-456 GIVLSLNELKN
+456 GIVLSLNELKS

-496 AEQFAKDKGLLMFI
+496 AEQFAKDNGLLMFI
-510 DESNTTIYYAMTDP
+510 DESNTTIYYAMTNP
-524 KGYINT
+524 QGYINT
-530 QIPLNDSNGTLFEK
+530 KIPLNDSNGTLFEK

-573 VTATAKD
+573 VKATAKD

-683 QIVKPVAFL
+683 EIVKPVAFL

-739 NEYGWIHQGSHKE
+739 DEDGWIHQGSYE

-777 VKSGSSGDT
+777 VKSGSSEDT

-808 KHKQGFEVSYTLVIT
+808 KHKQGFEVSYTLVIADT
-823 DALPQVSK
+823 LPQVSK

-844 NKDNQFITFDNIVDI
+844 NKGNQFITFDNIVDV

-867 VVPYVYEASDNVKY
+867 VVPYVWGASDNVNYLGKTPDGQ
-881 ESLDYEI
+881 E
-888 LNEQGTVDATGIKI
+888 TVDATGIKI

-907 GHYSISGIEVAT
+907 GHYSVSGIEVAT

-938 VGNLVGGSLQPIKLS
+938 AGNTIGGLLKPIKLS
-953 INGEKGKNDILSMTV
+953 INGEKGKNDVLSMTV

-997 ATGTGVFAAPV
+997 ATGTGVFAEPA
-1008 PSVTNSECDEFTVA
+1008 PSVTNSNCDEFTVA

-1064 FAPAYTGDGNI
+1064 VAPAYIGDGNI

-1103 PNLNSGLVTGGFTLG
+1103 PDLNSGLVTGGSTLG

-1252 QFSIKIPYTGE
+1252 QFSIKIPYTDE
-1263 IAEDTIIKATDFEE
+1263 IAEGTEIKATDFEE
-1277 APSGITINGNR
+1277 APSGITINGNS
-1288 LTGYADE
+1288 LTGYTYED
-1295 GGNIVVG
+1295 GNIVVG
-1302 GFWTDG
+1302 GFWADETVAD
-1308 SIAENAVLKFKLTVG
+1308 NAVLKFKLTVG
-1323 DATKNIEVTFIK
+1323 VATKNIEVTFIK

>member
-1 MDIFSLKSFS
+1 
-11 LQITIYELVWKYNLV
+11 
-26 CKALLWKWGK
+26 
-36 LMKLRRI
+36 MKLRRI
-43 IAGVTACTVVASM
+43 IAGVTACTVVAST

-144 ATAET
+144 TTAET

-193 TEYRDG
+193 TEYRNG
-199 DKFVAETGGI
+199 DKFIAETGGI

-220 ITFSLTGSKDNE
+220 ITFSLAGSKDNE
-232 DNNLVRVN
+232 DNNLVRVS
-240 ESRFEVLADGTL
+240 ESNFEVLADGTL

-285 FNYSDFYISDDYY
+285 FSYSDSGMSNEYY
-298 EKASEIFE
+298 ETTLERYE
-306 LYFENGMISEKDF
+306 LYFENGMISEEDF
-319 NSAKLQLEIQNKFGD
+319 NSVKLLFEVQNKFGD
-334 IFSVSRVMEIPYV
+334 MLSVSSIMEIPYV

-421 KEQSERVLTDTSARI
+421 KEQSERILTDTSARI
-436 ITGDN
+436 IAGNN
-441 FGTAVESKYGDGVNS
+441 FGAAVESKYGDGVNS
-456 GIVLSLNELKN
+456 GIVLSLNELKS

-496 AEQFAKDKGLLMFI
+496 AEQFAKDNGLLMFI
-510 DESNTTIYYAMTDP
+510 DESNTTIYYAMTNP
-524 KGYINT
+524 QGYINT
-530 QIPLNDSNGTLFEK
+530 KIPLNDSNGTLFEK

-573 VTATAKD
+573 VKATAKD

-683 QIVKPVAFL
+683 EIVKPVAFL

-739 NEYGWIHQGSHKE
+739 DEDGWIHQGSYE

-777 VKSGSSGDT
+777 VKSGSSEDT

-808 KHKQGFEVSYTLVIT
+808 KHKQGFEVSYTLVIADT
-823 DALPQVSK
+823 LPQVSK

-844 NKDNQFITFDNIVDI
+844 NKGNQFITFDNIVDV

-867 VVPYVYEASDNVKY
+867 VVPYVWGASDNVNYLGKTPDGQ
-881 ESLDYEI
+881 E
-888 LNEQGTVDATGIKI
+888 TVDATGIKI

-907 GHYSISGIEVAT
+907 GHYSVSGIEVAT

-938 VGNLVGGSLQPIKLS
+938 AGNTIGGLLKPIKLS
-953 INGEKGKNDILSMTV
+953 INGEKGKNDVLSMTV

-997 ATGTGVFAAPV
+997 ATGTGVFAEPA
-1008 PSVTNSECDEFTVA
+1008 PSVTNSNCDEFTVA

-1064 FAPAYTGDGNI
+1064 VAPAYIGDGNI

-1103 PNLNSGLVTGGFTLG
+1103 PDLNSGLVTGGSTLG

-1184 TDTSVSYNQETNSL
+1184 TDTSASYNQETNSL

-1277 APSGITINGNR
+1277 APSGITI
-1288 LTGYADE
+1288 DE
-1295 GGNIVVG
+1295 NSLLYGTDESKNIVVG
-1302 GFWTDG
+1302 GFWADG
-1308 SIAENAVLKFKLTVG
+1308 SIADNAVLKFKLTVG

>member
-43 IAGVTACTVVASM
+43 IAGVTACTVVAST

-165 AVETTETTEE
+165 ETTAVETTETTEE
-175 TTTATEA
+175 TTTVTEA

-285 FNYSDFYISDDYY
+285 FNYSDFYMADDCY
-298 EKASEIFE
+298 ENILEMYK
-306 LYFENGMISEKDF
+306 LYFENGIISEEDF

-334 IFSVSRVMEIPYV
+334 IFSVSSIMEIPYV

-441 FGTAVESKYGDGVNS
+441 FGTAVESKYIDGVNS

-496 AEQFAKDKGLLMFI
+496 AEQFAKDNGLLMFI
-510 DESNTTIYYAMTDP
+510 DESNTTIYYAMTNP
-524 KGYINT
+524 QGYINT
-530 QIPLNDSNGTLFEK
+530 KIPLNDSNGTLFEK
-544 RIEILDMEQF
+544 RIEILDMEQL

-619 KYDNSTQG
+619 KHDISTR

-645 TFTARGVKVLGSGQT
+645 TFTARGVRVIGSKQT
-660 SISTVSFTYKATDG
+660 GRAISFTYKATDG
-674 TTRTVNVKI
+674 TTRTVNVEI
-683 QIVKPVAFL
+683 EIVKPVAFL
-692 KQNEYKKIG
+692 KQDECKKIG
-701 YKETYEDLNGEKIYI
+701 YMTAREDLNGEKIYI
-716 PKTAD
+716 QKTAN
-721 ISDIGDF
+721 ILDIGDF
-728 VKAIPAVVNTF
+728 VKAIPALATLF
-739 NEYGWIHQGSHKE
+739 NEDGS
-752 SEIYKF
+752 IYILNENANNHTI
-758 VVNEPSDWSFSV
+758 NEPSDWSFSV

-808 KHKQGFEVSYTLVIT
+808 KHKQGFEVSYTLVIADT
-823 DALPQVSK
+823 LPQVSK

-844 NKDNQFITFDNIVDI
+844 NKDNQFITFDNIIDVTD
-859 TNLPEDWK
+859 LPEDWR
-867 VVPYVYEASDNVKY
+867 VVPCIYEASDNVKY
-881 ESLDYEI
+881 KNLSDEI

-907 GHYSISGIEVAT
+907 GHYSVSGIEVAT

-926 TYINIIVVVFDK
+926 TYIDVVFAVLDK
-938 VGNLVGGSLQPIKLS
+938 VGNLVGGSLEPIRLS
-953 INGEKGKNDILSMTV
+953 INGEKGKNDVLSMTV

-1008 PSVTNSECDEFTVA
+1008 PSVTNSNCDEFTVA
-1022 DGKITAKALNKN
+1022 DGKITAKALNKD

-1049 RRTATAEIVV
+1049 QRTATVEIVV

-1064 FAPAYTGDGNI
+1064 VAPAYIGDGNI

-1087 KVAQPALVTKT
+1087 YVAQPALVTKT

-1103 PNLNSGLVTGGFTLG
+1103 PDLNSGLVTGGFTLG
-1118 KTTNN
+1118 KTTN

-1277 APSGITINGNR
+1277 APSGITI
-1288 LTGYADE
+1288 DE
-1295 GGNIVVG
+1295 NSLLYGTDESKNIVVG
-1302 GFWTDG
+1302 GFWADG
-1308 SIAENAVLKFKLTVG
+1308 SIADNAVLKFKLTVG
-1323 DATKNIEVTFIK
+1323 AATKNIEVTFIK

>member
-1 MDIFSLKSFS
+1 
-11 LQITIYELVWKYNLV
+11 
-26 CKALLWKWGK
+26 
-36 LMKLRRI
+36 MKLRRI
-43 IAGVTACTVVASM
+43 IAGVTACTVVAST

-144 ATAET
+144 TTAET

-193 TEYRDG
+193 TEYRNG
-199 DKFVAETGGI
+199 DKFIAETGGI

-220 ITFSLTGSKDNE
+220 ITFSLAGSKDNE
-232 DNNLVRVN
+232 DNNLVRVS
-240 ESRFEVLADGTL
+240 ESNFEVLADGTL

-285 FNYSDFYISDDYY
+285 FSYSDSGMSNEYY
-298 EKASEIFE
+298 ETTLERYE
-306 LYFENGMISEKDF
+306 LYFENGMISEEDF
-319 NSAKLQLEIQNKFGD
+319 NSVKLLFEVQNKFGD
-334 IFSVSRVMEIPYV
+334 MLSVSSIMEIPYV

-421 KEQSERVLTDTSARI
+421 KEQSERILTDTSARI
-436 ITGDN
+436 IAGNN
-441 FGTAVESKYGDGVNS
+441 FGAAVESKYGDGVNS
-456 GIVLSLNELKN
+456 GIVLSLNELKS

-496 AEQFAKDKGLLMFI
+496 AEQFAKDNGLLMFI
-510 DESNTTIYYAMTDP
+510 DESNTTIYYAMTNP
-524 KGYINT
+524 QGYINT
-530 QIPLNDSNGTLFEK
+530 KIPLNDSNGTLFEK

-573 VTATAKD
+573 VKATAKD

-683 QIVKPVAFL
+683 EIVKPVAFL

-739 NEYGWIHQGSHKE
+739 DEDGWIHQGSYE

-777 VKSGSSGDT
+777 VKSGSSEDT

-808 KHKQGFEVSYTLVIT
+808 KHKQGFEVSYTLVIADT
-823 DALPQVSK
+823 LPQVSK

-844 NKDNQFITFDNIVDI
+844 NKGNQFITFDNIVDV

-867 VVPYVYEASDNVKY
+867 VVPYVWGASDNVNYLGKTPDGQ
-881 ESLDYEI
+881 E
-888 LNEQGTVDATGIKI
+888 TVDATGIKI

-907 GHYSISGIEVAT
+907 GHYSVSGIEVAT

-938 VGNLVGGSLQPIKLS
+938 AGNTIGGLLKPIKLS
-953 INGEKGKNDILSMTV
+953 INGEKGKNDVLSMTV

-997 ATGTGVFAAPV
+997 ATGTGVFAEPA
-1008 PSVTNSECDEFTVA
+1008 PSVTNSNCDEFTVA

-1064 FAPAYTGDGNI
+1064 VAPAYIGDGNI

-1103 PNLNSGLVTGGFTLG
+1103 PDLNSGLVTGGSTLG

-1252 QFSIKIPYTGE
+1252 QFSIKIPYTDE
-1263 IAEDTIIKATDFEE
+1263 IAEGTEIKATDFEE
-1277 APSGITINGNR
+1277 APSGITINGNS
-1288 LTGYADE
+1288 LTGYTYED
-1295 GGNIVVG
+1295 GNIVVG
-1302 GFWTDG
+1302 GFWADETVAD
-1308 SIAENAVLKFKLTVG
+1308 NAVLKFKLTVG
-1323 DATKNIEVTFIK
+1323 VATKNIEVTFIK

>member
-1 MDIFSLKSFS
+1 
-11 LQITIYELVWKYNLV
+11 
-26 CKALLWKWGK
+26 
-36 LMKLRRI
+36 MKLKRI
-43 IAGVTACTVVASM
+43 IAGVTACTVVAST
-56 MLAMPISAKT
+56 MLVMPVSAKT
-66 TTRIEKITL
+66 TTKAEKVTL
-75 ADLLNGA
+75 VDLLNGA

-87 LTDDIKAEKQAELLD
+87 LTDDITAEKQAEMLD

-144 ATAET
+144 TTAET
-149 TLTGET
+149 TLTEDT
-155 TTTAETTETT
+155 TTTAETTLTEDTTTTAETT
-165 AVETTETTEE
+165 AVETTETT
-175 TTTATEA
+175 TTEI
-182 VVFAPVLKIGG
+182 VEFAPVLKIGG
-193 TEYRDG
+193 TEYKDG
-199 DKFVAETGGI
+199 DKFIAETGGI

-232 DNNLVRVN
+232 DNNLVRVSGSN
-240 ESRFEVLADGTL
+240 FEVLANGTL
-252 TVTVKASDGQEK
+252 TVTIKASDGQKK
-264 TITLNVVTEKHIEG
+264 TITLNVVIEKHIEG

-285 FNYSDFYISDDYY
+285 FSCSDSDISDEYY
-298 EKASEIFE
+298 ETTLEKLE
-306 LYFENGMISEKDF
+306 LDFENGIISEENF
-319 NSAKLQLEIQNKFGD
+319 NLMKIQLEILNKFGD
-334 IFSVSRVMEIPYV
+334 ILSVSSVMEIPYV

-357 KLNEDNTVEPYG
+357 KLNEDNTFEPYG

-406 FVDGKVVNRFKATVE
+406 FVDGKVVNRFRATVE
-421 KEQSERVLTDTSARI
+421 KEQSEKVITDTSARI
-436 ITGDN
+436 ISGDN
-441 FGTAVESKYGDGVNS
+441 FGAVVESKYVDGVNS
-456 GIVLSLNELKN
+456 GIVLSLNELKS
-467 AVGEENVNYISYRKA
+467 AVGEENINYISYRKA
-482 DGTNLKFTDNFISN
+482 DGTNLKFIDNFD
-496 AEQFAKDKGLLMFI
+496 AEQFAKDNGLLMFI
-510 DESNTTIYYAMTDP
+510 DESNATIYYAMTNP
-524 KGYINT
+524 EGYINT
-530 QIPLNDSNGTLFEK
+530 QIPLNDNNGTLFEQHL
-544 RIEILDMEQF
+544 EIFDMEQF
-554 RKYYNSL
+554 REYYNSL
-561 NKSEALTVNIKG
+561 GKSEALTVNIKG

-580 STEMTADGTVYLT
+580 STEMTADETVYLT

-604 KVAGVESPKITVKSL
+604 KVSGVESPKITVKNL
-619 KYDNSTQG
+619 KYDKSTQS

-645 TFTARGVKVLGSGQT
+645 TFTARGVKVLGSEQI

-683 QIVKPVAFL
+683 EIVKPVAFL
-692 KQNEYKKIG
+692 KKNEYKKIG
-701 YKETYEDLNGEKIYI
+701 YRGTYEDLNGEKIYI

-728 VKAIPAVVNTF
+728 VKAIPALATVLD
-739 NEYGWIHQGSHKE
+739 EYGKIHTINNGE
-752 SEIYKF
+752 YYLVI
-758 VVNEPSDWSFSV
+758 NEPSDWSFSV

-777 VKSGSSGDT
+777 VKSGSSEDT

-808 KHKQGFEVSYTLVIT
+808 KHKQGFEVSYTLVIADT
-823 DALPQVSK
+823 LPQISK
-831 SGMGTDTFKYPSD
+831 SGIGTDTFKYPSD
-844 NKDNQFITFDNIVDI
+844 NKGNQFITFDNIVDI

-867 VVPYVYEASDNVKY
+867 VVPYVWKASDNVKY
-881 ESLDYEI
+881 TEALYTGET
-888 LNEQGTVDATGIKI
+888 LNEQGTVDATGIKL

-907 GHYSISGIEVAT
+907 GHYSVSGIEVAT

-926 TYINIIVVVFDK
+926 TYINIMVAVFDK
-938 VGNLVGGSLQPIKLS
+938 AGNTILFYPDIDSYPIVEPIKLS
-953 INGEKGKNDILSMTV
+953 INGEKGKNDVLSMTI
-968 NGITKSISAGETADF
+968 NGITKSVSADETADF

-990 NASVTYS
+990 NASLTYS
-997 ATGTGVFAAPV
+997 ATGTGVFAEPA

-1022 DGKITAKALNKN
+1022 DGKITAKALNKD

-1049 RRTATAEIVV
+1049 QRTATAEIVV
-1059 VKPVA
+1059 VKPVVI
-1064 FAPAYTGDGNI
+1064 APAYTGDGNI

-1087 KVAQPALVTKT
+1087 YVAQPALVTKT

-1103 PNLNSGLVTGGFTLG
+1103 PDLNSGLVTGGFTLD
-1118 KTTNN
+1118 KTTN

-1131 GISIDVTNKAVESLP
+1131 GISIDVTNEAVESLP
-1146 TVAFKNK
+1146 TVTFKNT

-1161 KEAVFEDAFDIP
+1161 KEAVFEDALEIP
-1173 SGDFTVECYTG
+1173 SGDFTLEYYTT
-1184 TDTSVSYNQETNSL
+1184 TDASYNQTTNSVT
-1198 IVTIGGGIYNGKKQF
+1198 VTIGGGIYNGKKQF

-1230 DDTFKV
+1230 DDTFEV

-1243 VKMAKPSSG
+1243 VSMKKPSSG
-1252 QFSIKIPYTGE
+1252 QFRIEIPYTDE
-1263 IAEDTIIKATDFEE
+1263 IANDAEMKATDFEE
-1277 APSGITINGNR
+1277 APSGITINENG
-1288 LTGYADE
+1288 LSCTAE
-1295 GGNIVVG
+1295 GKNIVVD
-1302 GFWTDG
+1302 GFWTDATVADG
-1308 SIAENAVLKFKLTVG
+1308 AVLKFKLTVG
-1323 DATKNIEVTFIK
+1323 DATKNIEVTFSE

>member
-1 MDIFSLKSFS
+1 
-11 LQITIYELVWKYNLV
+11 
-26 CKALLWKWGK
+26 
-36 LMKLRRI
+36 MKLRRI
-43 IAGVTACTVVASM
+43 IAGVTACTVVAST

-144 ATAET
+144 TTAET
-149 TLTGET
+149 TLTEDT

-199 DKFVAETGGI
+199 DKFIAETGGI

-220 ITFSLTGSKDNE
+220 ITFSLAGSKDNE

-285 FNYSDFYISDDYY
+285 FNYSDFYMADDCY
-298 EKASEIFE
+298 ENILEMYK
-306 LYFENGMISEKDF
+306 LYFENGIISEEDF

-334 IFSVSRVMEIPYV
+334 IFSVSSIMEIPYV

-604 KVAGVESPKITVKSL
+604 KVAGVESPKITVKNL
-619 KYDNSTQG
+619 CYSTLTQS

-683 QIVKPVAFL
+683 EIVKPVAFL
-692 KQNEYKKIG
+692 KQDECKEIG
-701 YKETYEDLNGEKIYI
+701 YMTVREDLNGEKIYI
-716 PKTAD
+716 QKTAN
-721 ISDIGDF
+721 ILDIGDF
-728 VKAIPAVVNTF
+728 VKAIPSLATVLD
-739 NEYGWIHQGSHKE
+739 EYGK
-752 SEIYKF
+752 IYALNNRQNY
-758 VVNEPSDWSFSV
+758 VINEPSDWSFSV

-808 KHKQGFEVSYTLVIT
+808 KHKQGFEVSYTLVIADT
-823 DALPQVSK
+823 LPQVSK

-844 NKDNQFITFDNIVDI
+844 NKDNQFITFDNIIDVTD
-859 TNLPEDWK
+859 LPEDWR
-867 VVPYVYEASDNVKY
+867 VVPCIYEASDNVKY
-881 ESLDYEI
+881 KNLSDEI

-907 GHYSISGIEVAT
+907 GHYSVSGIEVAT

-926 TYINIIVVVFDK
+926 TYIDVVFAVLDK
-938 VGNLVGGSLQPIKLS
+938 VGNLVGGSLEPIRLS
-953 INGEKGKNDILSMTV
+953 INGEKGKNDVLSMTV

-1008 PSVTNSECDEFTVA
+1008 PSVTNSNCDEFTVA
-1022 DGKITAKALNKN
+1022 DGKITAKALNKD

-1049 RRTATAEIVV
+1049 QRTATVEIVV

-1064 FAPAYTGDGNI
+1064 VAPAYIGDGNI

-1087 KVAQPALVTKT
+1087 YVAQPALVTKT

-1103 PNLNSGLVTGGFTLG
+1103 PDLNSGLVTGGFTLG
-1118 KTTNN
+1118 KTTN

-1277 APSGITINGNR
+1277 APSGITI
-1288 LTGYADE
+1288 DE
-1295 GGNIVVG
+1295 NSLLYGTDESKNIVVG
-1302 GFWTDG
+1302 GFWADG
-1308 SIAENAVLKFKLTVG
+1308 SIADNAVLKFKLTVG
-1323 DATKNIEVTFIK
+1323 AATKNIEVTFIK

>member
-1 MDIFSLKSFS
+1 
-11 LQITIYELVWKYNLV
+11 
-26 CKALLWKWGK
+26 
-36 LMKLRRI
+36 MKLRRI

-144 ATAET
+144 TTAET

-193 TEYRDG
+193 TEYRNG
-199 DKFVAETGGI
+199 DKFIAETGGI

-220 ITFSLTGSKDNE
+220 ITFSLAGSKDNE

-285 FNYSDFYISDDYY
+285 FNYSDFYMADDCY
-298 EKASEIFE
+298 ENILEMYK
-306 LYFENGMISEKDF
+306 LYFENGIISEEDF

-334 IFSVSRVMEIPYV
+334 IFSVSSIMEIPYV

-441 FGTAVESKYGDGVNS
+441 FGTAVESKYIDGVNS

-496 AEQFAKDKGLLMFI
+496 AEQFAKDNGLLMFI
-510 DESNTTIYYAMTDP
+510 DESNTTIYYAMTNP
-524 KGYINT
+524 QGYINT
-530 QIPLNDSNGTLFEK
+530 KIPLNDSNGTLFEK

-619 KYDNSTQG
+619 KHDISTR

-645 TFTARGVKVLGSGQT
+645 TFTARGVRVIGSKQT
-660 SISTVSFTYKATDG
+660 GRAISFTYKATDG
-674 TTRTVNVKI
+674 TTRTVNVEI
-683 QIVKPVAFL
+683 EIVKPVAFL
-692 KQNEYKKIG
+692 KQDECKKIG
-701 YKETYEDLNGEKIYI
+701 YMTAREDLNGEKIYI
-716 PKTAD
+716 QKTAN
-721 ISDIGDF
+721 ILDIGDF
-728 VKAIPAVVNTF
+728 VKAIPALATLF
-739 NEYGWIHQGSHKE
+739 NEDGS
-752 SEIYKF
+752 IYILNENANNHTI
-758 VVNEPSDWSFSV
+758 NEPSDWSFSV

-808 KHKQGFEVSYTLVIT
+808 KHKQGFEVSYTLVIA
-823 DALPQVSK
+823 DALPQISK

-844 NKDNQFITFDNIVDI
+844 NKGNQFITFDNIIDV

-867 VVPYVYEASDNVKY
+867 VVPYVYEASDNVNYLGKTPDGQ
-881 ESLDYEI
+881 E
-888 LNEQGTVDATGIKI
+888 TVDATGIKI

-907 GHYSISGIEVAT
+907 GHYSVSGIEVAT

-926 TYINIIVVVFDK
+926 TYINIMVVVLDK
-938 VGNLVGGSLQPIKLS
+938 VGNTILFYPDIDSYPNFEPIRLS
-953 INGEKGKNDILSMTV
+953 INGEKGKNDVLSMTV

-997 ATGTGVFAAPV
+997 ATGTGVFAEPV
-1008 PSVTNSECDEFTVA
+1008 PSVTNSNCDEFTVA

-1034 GESKTVTFTFGTGSY
+1034 GESKTVTFTFGKGSY

-1064 FAPAYTGDGNI
+1064 FAPAYIGDGNI

-1087 KVAQPALVTKT
+1087 YVAQPALVTKT

-1103 PNLNSGLVTGGFTLG
+1103 PDLNSGLVTGGFTLG
-1118 KTTNN
+1118 KTTN

-1277 APSGITINGNR
+1277 APSGITI
-1288 LTGYADE
+1288 DE
-1295 GGNIVVG
+1295 NSLLYGTDESKNIVVG
-1302 GFWTDG
+1302 GFWADG